1 MNDSKDILDYSKDKY
16 NIDKNE
22 DLKDENKIIQS
33 KEQSPSPRDKNDK
46 KEDNNFILQYSPR
59 TEYSVKLEEEEEMYS
74 ELKQNF
80 DPITIKIIKKH
91 FKERLGALKKEEMVA
106 ILKNHLLGFLPDHP
120 EREKIMVRLLS
131 RLFGDIDL
139 NDNGDL
145 EWNEFTNYII
155 HLGGSGDKSKSNV
168 AYRLKF
174 YSKSER
180 NINNSELSDQV
191 VYAFYIEKHNVLG
204 VVEENRSVIK
214 FFDGKTCKRLKT
226 SIDLK
231 DIQQSVDLVEFS
243 KLNEKANRNLLKE
256 VEDKKIK
263 QGILERGRANLFAPL
278 KNFSGGKTLRG
289 VRRTG
294 LAAENKDGQVLL
306 KFRKKHR
313 EEQKGII
320 ENFQILDKF
329 EVNIRNQNKK
339 LSVLCTCF
347 IPEYDLLMISS
358 TNNTITA
365 WKYTRTEI
373 KNVNVTSE
381 YLLSKDELKIAI
393 LMANSPQ
400 VTMVWEP
407 QQKCL
412 FTGQKDGK
420 ILKWELTN
428 PNPLYDDTLNITT
441 VTEKLGK
448 FNLNKK
454 DNVNKEETKKL
465 LQQLKEKSTR
475 FKDNLTNP
483 FLIDEKNK
491 NYAVSCLLILKK
503 LQLLASSYYNGYVIL
518 WDTILKEYRKCYF
531 DQTTGIYSM
540 AYDSIRNLLFTCG
553 FNHDIYVYDPYI
565 DGASIYKLSGH
576 TCSINSID
584 TNEKESELISL
595 DILGNIKV
603 WDTSGLINFQTL
615 KLNEEVEDTVKKSHQ
630 ENNTKKKKLSSS
642 IRMVYL
648 RKLKKIFIYGS
659 KVLFFE
665 TDRSNCP
672 ELADDQVIC
681 SCYYDK
687 TTKNLLS
694 FCLKKIKFWN
704 LLTGKVTQIY
714 DDPMGAEMTAIAV
727 DKPCKRAY
735 MGDNTGK
742 LKNINLKNGTLLKD
756 LESHN
761 TEIKFL
767 IHSMELNLIATCS
780 IDNIIKIHDD
790 HELLESE
797 VIKELKIPDFNVRA
811 LCLINRFSRLGIG
824 LSNGVVKFYDIEHFH
839 FDSDLESDS
848 SQFTDEV
855 SAIDQIEE
863 IELVLCCYSSGLCKF
878 IVTPPST
885 AKFNSIYQFNNSP
898 KKTPISISC
907 LEFDTNLHHVF
918 IGDMLGNINCYDIS
932 IIYDIMEDIKT
943 KEEGRNF
950 ENEPIITKENIH
962 LFNDLNI
969 KHLWSVEAH
978 KESIRHMHYIDIQP
992 RIIITTSHDLRIKI
1006 FGADDGKYKDEFK
1019 QIANRIKPVPIGIK
1033 YFLLDPFG
1041 EEDTTGEPY
1050 FFTRKDIANFSP
1062 SQNQDTGNNQQIGEV
1077 AKKITEYNAKE
1088 KLWLACR
1095 NTNLPENMSNDWK
1108 LDIDIQKLQ
1117 EKEEEEYLE
1126 MLETVAEIEKITN
1139 ATELILQTRSIYSEA
1154 YRPKYI
1160 EEMNDIEKIKELSQ
1174 VIQDRLRNV
1183 KLAVSKANLNQ
1194 SKMIDLTKKKNENKN
1209 KENSGLGN
1217 GLALNKKKLAG
1228 RLAPITLNKSKSVN
1242 DIFSNKNISNRN
1254 SFKNDNNTNKRD
1266 NTTNNNTSVAGD
1278 NNVSKSN
1285 ILNNNNTNKQLEL
1298 TQQENEQ
1305 NKTNINDITNISG
1318 LKKNLLPKKNEK
1330 LALPEIKSRYAMNRV
1345 KLITPGDMFNKLQGD
1360 FDQGFKELFTP
1371 IKILLK
1377 KTKAPKKQILK
1388 SRSTI
1393 ILPGFNNKKS
1403 LDLEEEQ
1410 EKIKNEKIQHK
1421 KNISILEKYLKQI
1434 EQNVV

>member
-1 MNDSKDILDYSKDKY
+1 MNDSRYNLDLSKDKI
-16 NIDKNE
+16 NLNKNE
-22 DLKDENKIIQS
+22 DLRDDNKANHIKD
-33 KEQSPSPRDKNDK
+33 QSPSSPDKNDK
-46 KEDNNFILQYSPR
+46 KKNNNFILQYSPR

-174 YSKSER
+174 YSKSEK
-180 NINNSELSDQV
+180 NINISELGEQV
-191 VYAFYIEKHNVLG
+191 NYAFYIEKYNVLG
-204 VVEENRSVIK
+204 IVEENKSMVK

-243 KLNEKANRNLLKE
+243 KLNEKANRNIIKE
-256 VEDKKIK
+256 EENKKMK
-263 QGILERGRANLFAPL
+263 QGIIE
-278 KNFSGGKTLRG
+278 KNKSNIFSPGKSILVGGKTLREG
-289 VRRTG
+289 RRTG
-294 LAAENKDGQVLL
+294 LVIDTKDGQTLV
-306 KFRKKHR
+306 KFRKRRR
-313 EEQKGII
+313 EEKKGII
-320 ENFQILDKF
+320 ENFQVLDKF
-329 EVNIRNQNKK
+329 DVNIHNQNKK

-347 IPEYDLLMISS
+347 IPEFDLLMISS

-365 WKYTRTEI
+365 WKYSRTEI

-381 YLLSKDELKIAI
+381 YKLSKDELKIAI
-393 LMANSPQ
+393 LMASSPQ
-400 VTMVWEP
+400 ITIVWES
-407 QQKCL
+407 QLKCL

-420 ILKWELTN
+420 ILKWELTSSN
-428 PNPLYDDTLNITT
+428 PVFDDTLNITT
-441 VTEKLGK
+441 VIDKLGK
-448 FNLNKK
+448 LNLNKK
-454 DNVNKEETKKL
+454 DNGNKEETKKL
-465 LQQLKEKSTR
+465 YQQLKEKSSR
-475 FKDNLTNP
+475 YKDNLNNP
-483 FLIDEKNK
+483 FLMDDKNK
-491 NYAVSCLLILKK
+491 NYSVSCLLILKK
-503 LQLLASSYYNGYVIL
+503 LQLLAASYFNGYIIL
-518 WDTILKEYRKCYF
+518 WDTLLKEYRKCYF
-531 DQTTGIYSM
+531 DQNTGIYSM

-576 TCSINSID
+576 SCSINSVD

-615 KLNEEVEDTVKKSHQ
+615 KVNEEMEDNVKKVHQ

-642 IRMVYL
+642 LRMVYL
-648 RKLKKIFIYGS
+648 RKLKKIFIYGN

-672 ELADDQVIC
+672 DLADDQVIC

-704 LLTGKVTQIY
+704 LLTGKVKQIY

-735 MGDNTGK
+735 LGDNTGK

-756 LESHN
+756 LEPHN

-780 IDNIIKIHDD
+780 IDNVIKIHDD

-855 SAIDQIEE
+855 SAIDQIED

-885 AKFNSIYQFNNSP
+885 AKFNQIYQFSNSP
-898 KKTPISISC
+898 KGTPISISC
-907 LEFDTNLHHVF
+907 LEFDTELHHVF

-932 IIYDIMEDIKT
+932 MIYDIMEDITT

-969 KHLWSVEAH
+969 KNLWSVEAH
-978 KESIRHMHYIDIQP
+978 KESIKHMHYIDIQP

-1041 EEDTTGEPY
+1041 EEEASGEPFY
-1050 FFTRKDIANFSP
+1050 FKRKDIINFNP
-1062 SQNQDTGNNQQIGEV
+1062 SQNQDSGGNQQIAEV

-1108 LDIDIQKLQ
+1108 LDIDIQKVQ
-1117 EKEEEEYLE
+1117 EKEEEEYLK
-1126 MLETVAEIEKITN
+1126 MLEVVAKIEKITN
-1139 ATELILQTRSIYSEA
+1139 ATELILQNRSIYSEA

-1174 VIQDRLRNV
+1174 TIQDRLRNV

-1194 SKMIDLTKKKNENKN
+1194 SKMIDLTKKKNENKSKDN
-1209 KENSGLGN
+1209 NSTIKNNLGLSQRKFGVK
-1217 GLALNKKKLAG
+1217 LN
-1228 RLAPITLNKSKSVN
+1228 PISLSKSKSLA
-1242 DIFSNKNISNRN
+1242 DINSNRN
-1254 SFKNDNNTNKRD
+1254 SIQKESTIKKDKDNIS
-1266 NTTNNNTSVAGD
+1266 NNNTSILGD
-1278 NNVSKSN
+1278 NNINKSH
-1285 ILNNNNTNKQLEL
+1285 LNNKKSEIIQP
-1298 TQQENEQ
+1298 ENEQ
-1305 NKTNINDITNISG
+1305 FKLNPNDITNISG
-1318 LKKNLLPKKNEK
+1318 LKKNLLPKKYEK
-1330 LALPEIKSRYAMNRV
+1330 PLLPEIKSRYAMNKI
-1345 KLITPGDMFNKLQGD
+1345 KLVTPGDMFNKLQGD
-1360 FDQGFKELFTP
+1360 FDQGFKELFSP
-1371 IKILLK
+1371 LKLLFK
-1377 KTKAPKKQILK
+1377 KTKEPKKQILR
-1388 SRSTI
+1388 SRSTLV
-1393 ILPGFNNKKS
+1393 LPGFSNKKVI
-1403 LDLEEEQ
+1403 DYEEEQ
-1410 EKIKNEKIQHK
+1410 EKARNEKIQHK
-1421 KNISILEKYLKQI
+1421 KNISTLEKYLRQL
-1434 EQNVV
+1434 EQFSS

>member
-1 MNDSKDILDYSKDKY
+1 MDDSKSSNSDSSKDKE
-16 NIDKNE
+16 NKEDIKTSKKNVVR
-22 DLKDENKIIQS
+22 DQSPPQKDE
-33 KEQSPSPRDKNDK
+33 EK
-46 KEDNNFILQYSPR
+46 KEENNFILQYSPR

-80 DPITIKIIKKH
+80 VPITIKIIKKH

-120 EREKIMVRLLS
+120 DREKIMVRLLS

-180 NINNSELSDQV
+180 NINPLELSDQV

-204 VVEENRSVIK
+204 TVEENKSVVK

-243 KLNEKANRNLLKE
+243 KLNEKANRNLIKE
-256 VEDKKIK
+256 EEDKKIK
-263 QGILERGRANLFAPL
+263 QNMLERGRSNLFGSTKSFEP
-278 KNFSGGKTLRG
+278 GVKTLRTG
-289 VRRTG
+289 GRRSG
-294 LAAENKDGQVLL
+294 LAPNKKDGQVLM

-320 ENFQILDKF
+320 DNFQILDKF
-329 EVNIRNQNKK
+329 DVNIRNQNKK

-373 KNVNVTSE
+373 KNVNVTTE
-381 YLLSKDELKIAI
+381 YRLSKDELKIAI
-393 LMANSPQ
+393 LIANSPQ
-400 VTMVWEP
+400 CTMVWEP
-407 QQKCL
+407 QQRCL

-420 ILKWELTN
+420 ILKWDLTN
-428 PNPLYDDTLNITT
+428 PNPLYDDTLNITS
-441 VTEKLGK
+441 VIDKIGKL
-448 FNLNKK
+448 NMNKK
-454 DNVNKEETKKL
+454 DNSNKEETKKL

-475 FKDNLTNP
+475 FKDTLTNP

-491 NYAVSCLLILKK
+491 NLTVSCLLILKK
-503 LQLLASSYYNGYVIL
+503 LQLLAASYYNGYVIL

-531 DQTTGIYSM
+531 DQNTGIYSM

-576 TCSINSID
+576 SCSINSID
-584 TNEKESELISL
+584 TNEKESELITL
-595 DILGNIKV
+595 DILGNIKI

-615 KLNEEVEDTVKKSHQ
+615 KINEEVEETGKKTHQ

-642 IRMVYL
+642 LRMVYL

-659 KVLFFE
+659 KLLFFE
-665 TDRSNCP
+665 TDRSNSP
-672 ELADDQVIC
+672 DLADDQVIC

-704 LLTGKVTQIY
+704 LLTGKVRQIY

-742 LKNINLKNGTLLKD
+742 LKNINLKNGTLLKE
-756 LESHN
+756 LEPHN

-780 IDNIIKIHDD
+780 IDNVIKIHDD

-839 FDSDLESDS
+839 YDSDLESDS

-885 AKFNSIYQFNNSP
+885 AKFNTIYEFNNS
-898 KKTPISISC
+898 KKGFPISISC

-932 IIYDIMEDIKT
+932 SIYEIMEEITT

-950 ENEPIITKENIH
+950 ENETIITKENIH
-962 LFNDLNI
+962 LFNDLSI
-969 KHLWSVEAH
+969 KHLWAVEAH
-978 KESIRHMHYIDIQP
+978 KESIRHIHYIDITP

-1006 FGADDGKYKDEFK
+1006 FCADDGKYKDEFK

-1041 EEDTTGEPY
+1041 EDDITGEPLY
-1050 FFTRKDIANFSP
+1050 FVRKDILNFNP
-1062 SQNQDTGNNQQIGEV
+1062 SQNQDGGNNQQIAEV

-1108 LDIDIQKLQ
+1108 LDIDIEKMQ
-1117 EKEEEEYLE
+1117 EKEEEEYQE
-1126 MLETVAEIEKITN
+1126 MLEEVAEIEKITN
-1139 ATELILQTRSIYSEA
+1139 ATELILQSRSIYSEA

-1160 EEMNDIEKIKELSQ
+1160 EELNDIEKIKELSQ

-1194 SKMIDLTKKKNENKN
+1194 SKMVDLTKKKKETTKN
-1209 KENSGLGN
+1209 TTDKNNNNASS
-1217 GLALNKKKLAG
+1217 LANKKKFG
-1228 RLAPITLNKSKSVN
+1228 GKLAPIVLNKSKSAV
-1242 DIFSNKNISNRN
+1242 DVFT
-1254 SFKNDNNTNKRD
+1254 NNTKKD
-1266 NTTNNNTSVAGD
+1266 NTTINNTSVGNEN

-1285 ILNNNNTNKQLEL
+1285 INNANTINQQLQQTQQQQI
-1298 TQQENEQ
+1298 TQQENDQ

-1318 LKKNLLPKKNEK
+1318 LKKNLLPKKFEK
-1330 LALPEIKSRYAMNRV
+1330 HFLPEIKSRYAISKV
-1345 KLITPGDMFNKLQGD
+1345 KLVTPGDMFNKLQGD
-1360 FDQGFKELFTP
+1360 FAQGFKELFMP
-1371 IKILLK
+1371 IKILFK
-1377 KTKAPKKQILK
+1377 KTKEPKKQILR
-1388 SRSTI
+1388 SRSTV
-1393 ILPGFNNKKS
+1393 ILPGFNNKKPM
-1403 LDLEEEQ
+1403 DIEEEQ
-1410 EKIKNEKIQHK
+1410 EKMRIERMQHK
-1421 KNISILEKYLKQI
+1421 KNITILEKYLRQL
-1434 EQNVV
+1434 EQNAS

>member
-1 MNDSKDILDYSKDKY
+1 MNDSRYNLDLSKDKI
-16 NIDKNE
+16 NLNKNE
-22 DLKDENKIIQS
+22 DLKDDNKANHI
-33 KEQSPSPRDKNDK
+33 KDQSPSSPDKNDK
-46 KEDNNFILQYSPR
+46 KKNNNFILQYSPR

-174 YSKSER
+174 YSKSEK
-180 NINNSELSDQV
+180 NINISDLGEQV
-191 VYAFYIEKHNVLG
+191 NYAFYIEKYNVLG
-204 VVEENRSVIK
+204 IVEENKSMVK

-243 KLNEKANRNLLKE
+243 KLNEKANRNIIKE
-256 VEDKKIK
+256 EENKKMK
-263 QGILERGRANLFAPL
+263 QGIIE
-278 KNFSGGKTLRG
+278 KNKSNIFSPGKSILVGGKTLREG
-289 VRRTG
+289 RRTG
-294 LAAENKDGQVLL
+294 LVIDTKDGQTLV
-306 KFRKKHR
+306 KFRKRRR
-313 EEQKGII
+313 EEKKGII
-320 ENFQILDKF
+320 ENFQVLDKF
-329 EVNIRNQNKK
+329 DVNIHNQNKK

-347 IPEYDLLMISS
+347 IPEFDLLMISS

-365 WKYTRTEI
+365 WKYSRTEI

-381 YLLSKDELKIAI
+381 YKLSKDELKIAI
-393 LMANSPQ
+393 LMASSPQ
-400 VTMVWEP
+400 ITMVWES
-407 QQKCL
+407 QLKCL

-420 ILKWELTN
+420 ILKWELTSSN
-428 PNPLYDDTLNITT
+428 PVFDDTLNITT
-441 VTEKLGK
+441 VIDKLGK
-448 FNLNKK
+448 LNLNKK
-454 DNVNKEETKKL
+454 DNGNKEETKKL
-465 LQQLKEKSTR
+465 YQQLKEKSSR
-475 FKDNLTNP
+475 YKDNLNNP
-483 FLIDEKNK
+483 FLMDDKNK
-491 NYAVSCLLILKK
+491 NYSVSCLLILKK
-503 LQLLASSYYNGYVIL
+503 LQLLAASYFNGYIIL
-518 WDTILKEYRKCYF
+518 WDTLLKEYRKCYF
-531 DQTTGIYSM
+531 DQNTGIYSM

-576 TCSINSID
+576 SCSINSVD

-615 KLNEEVEDTVKKSHQ
+615 KVNEEMEDNVKKVHQ

-642 IRMVYL
+642 LRMVYL
-648 RKLKKIFIYGS
+648 RKLKKIFIYGN

-672 ELADDQVIC
+672 DLADDQVIC

-704 LLTGKVTQIY
+704 LLTGKVKQIY

-735 MGDNTGK
+735 LGDNTGK

-756 LESHN
+756 LEQHN

-780 IDNIIKIHDD
+780 IDNVIKIHDD

-855 SAIDQIEE
+855 SAIDQIED

-885 AKFNSIYQFNNSP
+885 AKFNQIYQFSNSP
-898 KKTPISISC
+898 KGTPISISC
-907 LEFDTNLHHVF
+907 LEFDTELHHVF

-932 IIYDIMEDIKT
+932 MIYDIMEDITT

-969 KHLWSVEAH
+969 KNLWSVEAH
-978 KESIRHMHYIDIQP
+978 KESIKHMHYIDIQP

-1041 EEDTTGEPY
+1041 EEEASGEPFY
-1050 FFTRKDIANFSP
+1050 FKRKDIINFNP
-1062 SQNQDTGNNQQIGEV
+1062 SQNQDSGGNQQIAEV

-1108 LDIDIQKLQ
+1108 LDIDIQKVQ
-1117 EKEEEEYLE
+1117 EKEEEEYLK
-1126 MLETVAEIEKITN
+1126 MLEVVAKIEKITN
-1139 ATELILQTRSIYSEA
+1139 ATELILQNRSIYSEA

-1174 VIQDRLRNV
+1174 TIQDRLRNV

-1194 SKMIDLTKKKNENKN
+1194 SKMIDLTKKKNENKSKDN
-1209 KENSGLGN
+1209 NSTIKNNLGLSQRKFGVK
-1217 GLALNKKKLAG
+1217 LN
-1228 RLAPITLNKSKSVN
+1228 PISLSKSKSLA
-1242 DIFSNKNISNRN
+1242 DINSNRN
-1254 SFKNDNNTNKRD
+1254 SIQKESTIKKDKDNIS
-1266 NTTNNNTSVAGD
+1266 NNNTSVLGD
-1278 NNVSKSN
+1278 NNINKSH
-1285 ILNNNNTNKQLEL
+1285 LNNKKSEIIQP
-1298 TQQENEQ
+1298 ENEQ
-1305 NKTNINDITNISG
+1305 FKLNPNDITNISG
-1318 LKKNLLPKKNEK
+1318 LKKNLLPKKYEK
-1330 LALPEIKSRYAMNRV
+1330 PLLPEIKSRYAMNKI
-1345 KLITPGDMFNKLQGD
+1345 KLVTPGDMFNKLQGD
-1360 FDQGFKELFTP
+1360 FDQGFKELFSP
-1371 IKILLK
+1371 LKLLFK
-1377 KTKAPKKQILK
+1377 KTKEPKKQILR
-1388 SRSTI
+1388 SRSTLV
-1393 ILPGFNNKKS
+1393 LPGFSNKKVI
-1403 LDLEEEQ
+1403 DYEEEQ
-1410 EKIKNEKIQHK
+1410 EKARNEKIQHK
-1421 KNISILEKYLKQI
+1421 KNISTLEKYLRQL
-1434 EQNVV
+1434 EQFSS

>member
-1 MNDSKDILDYSKDKY
+1 MNDSRYNLDLSKDKI
-16 NIDKNE
+16 NLNKNE
-22 DLKDENKIIQS
+22 DLKDDNKANHI
-33 KEQSPSPRDKNDK
+33 KDQSPSSPDKNDK
-46 KEDNNFILQYSPR
+46 KKNNNFILQYSPR

-174 YSKSER
+174 YSKSEK
-180 NINNSELSDQV
+180 NINISELGEQV
-191 VYAFYIEKHNVLG
+191 NYAFYIEKYNVLG
-204 VVEENRSVIK
+204 IVEENKSMVK

-243 KLNEKANRNLLKE
+243 KLNEKANRNIIKE
-256 VEDKKIK
+256 EENKKMK
-263 QGILERGRANLFAPL
+263 QGIIE
-278 KNFSGGKTLRG
+278 KNKSNIFSPGKSILVGGKTLREG
-289 VRRTG
+289 RRTG
-294 LAAENKDGQVLL
+294 LVIDTKDGQTLV
-306 KFRKKHR
+306 KFRKRRR
-313 EEQKGII
+313 EEKKGII
-320 ENFQILDKF
+320 ENFQVLDKF
-329 EVNIRNQNKK
+329 DVNIHNQNKK

-347 IPEYDLLMISS
+347 IPEFDLLMISS

-365 WKYTRTEI
+365 WKYSRTEI

-381 YLLSKDELKIAI
+381 YKLSKDELKIAI
-393 LMANSPQ
+393 LMASSPQ
-400 VTMVWEP
+400 ITMVWES
-407 QQKCL
+407 QLKCL

-420 ILKWELTN
+420 ILKWELTSSN
-428 PNPLYDDTLNITT
+428 PVFDDTLNITT
-441 VTEKLGK
+441 VIDKLGK
-448 FNLNKK
+448 LNLNKK
-454 DNVNKEETKKL
+454 DNGNKEETKKL
-465 LQQLKEKSTR
+465 YQQLKEKSSR
-475 FKDNLTNP
+475 YKDNLNNP
-483 FLIDEKNK
+483 FLMDDKNK
-491 NYAVSCLLILKK
+491 NYSVSCLLILKK
-503 LQLLASSYYNGYVIL
+503 LQLLAASYFNGYIIL
-518 WDTILKEYRKCYF
+518 WDTLLKEYRKCYF
-531 DQTTGIYSM
+531 DQNTGIYSM

-576 TCSINSID
+576 SCSINSVD

-615 KLNEEVEDTVKKSHQ
+615 KVNEEMEDNVKKVHQ

-642 IRMVYL
+642 LRMVYL
-648 RKLKKIFIYGS
+648 RKLKKIFIYGN

-672 ELADDQVIC
+672 DLADDQVIC

-704 LLTGKVTQIY
+704 LLTGKVKQIY

-735 MGDNTGK
+735 LGDNTGK

-756 LESHN
+756 LEPHN

-780 IDNIIKIHDD
+780 IDNVIKIHDD

-855 SAIDQIEE
+855 SAIDQIED

-885 AKFNSIYQFNNSP
+885 AKFNQIYQFSNSP
-898 KKTPISISC
+898 KGTPISISC
-907 LEFDTNLHHVF
+907 LEFDTELHHVF

-932 IIYDIMEDIKT
+932 MIYDIMEDITT

-969 KHLWSVEAH
+969 KNLWSVEAH
-978 KESIRHMHYIDIQP
+978 KESIKHMHYIDIQP

-1041 EEDTTGEPY
+1041 EEEASGEAFY
-1050 FFTRKDIANFSP
+1050 FKRKDIINFNP
-1062 SQNQDTGNNQQIGEV
+1062 SQNQDSGGNQQIAEV

-1108 LDIDIQKLQ
+1108 LDIDIQKVQ
-1117 EKEEEEYLE
+1117 EKEEEEYLK
-1126 MLETVAEIEKITN
+1126 MLEVVAKIEKITN
-1139 ATELILQTRSIYSEA
+1139 ATELILQNRSIYSEA

-1174 VIQDRLRNV
+1174 TIQDRLRNV

-1194 SKMIDLTKKKNENKN
+1194 SKMIDLTKKKNENKSKDN
-1209 KENSGLGN
+1209 NSTIKNNLGLSQRKFGVK
-1217 GLALNKKKLAG
+1217 LN
-1228 RLAPITLNKSKSVN
+1228 PISLSKSKSLA
-1242 DIFSNKNISNRN
+1242 DINSNRN
-1254 SFKNDNNTNKRD
+1254 SIKKESTIKKDKDNIS
-1266 NTTNNNTSVAGD
+1266 NNNTSILGD
-1278 NNVSKSN
+1278 NNINKSN
-1285 ILNNNNTNKQLEL
+1285 LNNKKSEIIQP
-1298 TQQENEQ
+1298 ENEQ
-1305 NKTNINDITNISG
+1305 FKLNPNDITNISG
-1318 LKKNLLPKKNEK
+1318 LKKNLLPKKYEK
-1330 LALPEIKSRYAMNRV
+1330 PLLPEIKSRYAMNKI
-1345 KLITPGDMFNKLQGD
+1345 KLVTPGDMFNKLQGD
-1360 FDQGFKELFTP
+1360 FDQGFKELFSP
-1371 IKILLK
+1371 LKLLFK
-1377 KTKAPKKQILK
+1377 KKKKKKKQILR
-1388 SRSTI
+1388 SRSTLV
-1393 ILPGFNNKKS
+1393 LPGFSNKKVI
-1403 LDLEEEQ
+1403 DYEEEQ
-1410 EKIKNEKIQHK
+1410 EKARNEKIQHK
-1421 KNISILEKYLKQI
+1421 KIFLLWRNI
-1434 EQNVV
+1434 

>member
-1 MNDSKDILDYSKDKY
+1 MNDSRFNSDLSKDKI
-16 NIDKNE
+16 NLNKNE
-22 DLKDENKIIQS
+22 DLRDDNKTNHIKDQFPS
-33 KEQSPSPRDKNDK
+33 SPDKNDK
-46 KEDNNFILQYSPR
+46 KNFILQYSPR

-174 YSKSER
+174 YSKSEK
-180 NINNSELSDQV
+180 NINISELGEQV
-191 VYAFYIEKHNVLG
+191 IYAFYIEKYNVLG
-204 VVEENRSVIK
+204 IVEENKSMVK

-243 KLNEKANRNLLKE
+243 KLNEKANRNIIKE
-256 VEDKKIK
+256 EEDKKIK
-263 QGILERGRANLFAPL
+263 QGIIEKSKSNI
-278 KNFSGGKTLRG
+278 FSPTKSILVGGKTLRG
-289 VRRTG
+289 GRRTG
-294 LAAENKDGQVLL
+294 LVIDNKDGQTLV
-306 KFRKKHR
+306 KFRKKR
-313 EEQKGII
+313 KEEKKGII
-320 ENFQILDKF
+320 ENFQILDKYDI
-329 EVNIRNQNKK
+329 NIHNQNKK

-365 WKYTRTEI
+365 WKYSRTEI

-381 YLLSKDELKIAI
+381 YRLSKDELKIAI
-393 LMANSPQ
+393 LMASSPQ
-400 VTMVWEP
+400 ITMVWES
-407 QQKCL
+407 QLKCL

-420 ILKWELTN
+420 ILKWELTSSN
-428 PNPLYDDTLNITT
+428 PIFDDTLNITT
-441 VTEKLGK
+441 VIDKLGK
-448 FNLNKK
+448 SNLNKK
-454 DNVNKEETKKL
+454 DNGNKEETKKL
-465 LQQLKEKSTR
+465 YQQLKEKSSR
-475 FKDNLTNP
+475 YKDNLTNP
-483 FLIDEKNK
+483 FLMDDKNK
-491 NYAVSCLLILKK
+491 NYTVSCLLILKK
-503 LQLLASSYYNGYVIL
+503 LQLLAASYFNGYIIL
-518 WDTILKEYRKCYF
+518 WDPLLKEYRKCYF
-531 DQTTGIYSM
+531 DQNTGIYSM

-576 TCSINSID
+576 SCSINSLD

-615 KLNEEVEDTVKKSHQ
+615 KVNEEVEDNVKKMHQ

-642 IRMVYL
+642 LRMVYL
-648 RKLKKIFIYGS
+648 RKLKKIFIYGN

-672 ELADDQVIC
+672 DLADDQVIC

-704 LLTGKVTQIY
+704 LLTGKVKQIY
-714 DDPMGAEMTAIAV
+714 DDPMGTEMTAIAV

-735 MGDNTGK
+735 LGDNTGK

-756 LESHN
+756 LEPHN

-780 IDNIIKIHDD
+780 IDNVIKIHDD

-898 KKTPISISC
+898 KGTPISISC
-907 LEFDTNLHHVF
+907 LEFDTELHHVF

-932 IIYDIMEDIKT
+932 MIYDIMEDITT

-969 KHLWSVEAH
+969 KNLWSVEAH
-978 KESIRHMHYIDIQP
+978 KESIKHMHYINIQP

-1019 QIANRIKPVPIGIK
+1019 QIANRIKPVPVGIK
-1033 YFLLDPFG
+1033 YYLLDPFG
-1041 EEDTTGEPY
+1041 EEEASGEPFY
-1050 FFTRKDIANFSP
+1050 FKRKDIINFNP
-1062 SQNQDTGNNQQIGEV
+1062 SQNQDSGSNQQIAEV

-1108 LDIDIQKLQ
+1108 LDINIEKVQ
-1117 EKEEEEYLE
+1117 EKEEEEYLK
-1126 MLETVAEIEKITN
+1126 MLEVVAKIEKITN
-1139 ATELILQTRSIYSEA
+1139 ATELILQNRSIYSEA

-1174 VIQDRLRNV
+1174 TIQDRLRNV

-1209 KENSGLGN
+1209 RDNSSIKNSYGLSQRKLGIK
-1217 GLALNKKKLAG
+1217 LN
-1228 RLAPITLNKSKSVN
+1228 PINLSKSKSLV
-1242 DIFSNKNISNRN
+1242 DINSNRN
-1254 SFKNDNNTNKRD
+1254 SIQKESTIKKDKENTS
-1266 NTTNNNTSVAGD
+1266 NNNTSILGD
-1278 NNVSKSN
+1278 NNINKSG
-1285 ILNNNNTNKQLEL
+1285 LNNKKSETI
-1298 TQQENEQ
+1298 QQDNEQ
-1305 NKTNINDITNISG
+1305 LKLSPNDVTNISG
-1318 LKKNLLPKKNEK
+1318 LKKNLLPKKYEK
-1330 LALPEIKSRYAMNRV
+1330 PLLPEIKSRYAMSKI

-1360 FDQGFKELFTP
+1360 FDQGFKELFSP
-1371 IKILLK
+1371 LKLLFK
-1377 KTKAPKKQILK
+1377 KTKEPKKQILR

-1393 ILPGFNNKKS
+1393 VLPGFSNKKVI
-1403 LDLEEEQ
+1403 DYEEEQ
-1410 EKIKNEKIQHK
+1410 EKARNEKIQHK
-1421 KNISILEKYLKQI
+1421 KNISTLEKYLRQL
-1434 EQNVV
+1434 EQYSS

>member
-1 MNDSKDILDYSKDKY
+1 MNDSRYNSDLSKDKI
-16 NIDKNE
+16 NLNKNE
-22 DLKDENKIIQS
+22 DLKDENKINHI
-33 KEQSPSPRDKNDK
+33 KDQSPSSPDKNDK
-46 KEDNNFILQYSPR
+46 KKNNNFILQYSPR

-174 YSKSER
+174 YSKSEK
-180 NINNSELSDQV
+180 NINISELGEQV
-191 VYAFYIEKHNVLG
+191 IYAFYIEKYNVLG
-204 VVEENRSVIK
+204 IVEENKSMVK

-243 KLNEKANRNLLKE
+243 KLNEKANRNIIKE
-256 VEDKKIK
+256 EEDKKIK
-263 QGILERGRANLFAPL
+263 QGIIE
-278 KNFSGGKTLRG
+278 KNNSNMFSPGKSILVGGKTLRG
-289 VRRTG
+289 ARRTG
-294 LAAENKDGQVLL
+294 LVIDTKDGQTLV
-306 KFRKKHR
+306 KFRKKRR
-313 EEQKGII
+313 EEKKGII
-320 ENFQILDKF
+320 ENFQVLDKF
-329 EVNIRNQNKK
+329 DINIHNQNKK

-365 WKYTRTEI
+365 WKYSRTEI

-381 YLLSKDELKIAI
+381 YKLSKDELKIAI
-393 LMANSPQ
+393 LMASSPQ
-400 VTMVWEP
+400 ITMVWES

-420 ILKWELTN
+420 ILKWELTSSN
-428 PNPLYDDTLNITT
+428 PVFDDTLNITT
-441 VTEKLGK
+441 VIDKLGK
-448 FNLNKK
+448 LNLNKK
-454 DNVNKEETKKL
+454 DNGNKEETKKL
-465 LQQLKEKSTR
+465 YQQLKEKSSR
-475 FKDNLTNP
+475 YKDNLTNP
-483 FLIDEKNK
+483 FLMDDKNK
-491 NYAVSCLLILKK
+491 NYSVSCLLILKK
-503 LQLLASSYYNGYVIL
+503 LQLLAASYFNGYIIL
-518 WDTILKEYRKCYF
+518 WDTLLKEYRKCYF
-531 DQTTGIYSM
+531 DQNTGIYSM

-565 DGASIYKLSGH
+565 DGTSIYKLSGH
-576 TCSINSID
+576 SCSINSVD

-615 KLNEEVEDTVKKSHQ
+615 KVNEEMEDNVKKVHQ

-642 IRMVYL
+642 LRMVYL
-648 RKLKKIFIYGS
+648 RKLKKIFIYGN

-672 ELADDQVIC
+672 DLADDQVIC

-704 LLTGKVTQIY
+704 LLTGKVKQIY

-735 MGDNTGK
+735 LGDNTGK

-756 LESHN
+756 LEPHN

-780 IDNIIKIHDD
+780 IDNVIKIHDD

-855 SAIDQIEE
+855 SAIDQIED

-885 AKFNSIYQFNNSP
+885 AKFNQIYQFSNSP
-898 KKTPISISC
+898 KGTPISISC
-907 LEFDTNLHHVF
+907 LEFDTELHHVF

-932 IIYDIMEDIKT
+932 MIYDIMEDITT

-950 ENEPIITKENIH
+950 ENEPIITKENIR
-962 LFNDLNI
+962 LFNDLSI
-969 KHLWSVEAH
+969 KNLWSVEAH
-978 KESIRHMHYIDIQP
+978 KESIKHIHYIDIQP

-1019 QIANRIKPVPIGIK
+1019 QIANRIKPVPVGIK
-1033 YFLLDPFG
+1033 YYLLDPFG
-1041 EEDTTGEPY
+1041 EEEASGEPFY
-1050 FFTRKDIANFSP
+1050 FKRKDITNFSP
-1062 SQNQDTGNNQQIGEV
+1062 SQNQDSGSNQQIAEV

-1108 LDIDIQKLQ
+1108 LDIDIQKVQ

-1126 MLETVAEIEKITN
+1126 MLEVVAKIEKITN
-1139 ATELILQTRSIYSEA
+1139 ATELILQNRSIYSEA

-1174 VIQDRLRNV
+1174 TIQDRLRNV

-1194 SKMIDLTKKKNENKN
+1194 SKMIDLTKKKNENKS
-1209 KENSGLGN
+1209 KDYNSSIKNNLGLSQRKLGVK
-1217 GLALNKKKLAG
+1217 LN
-1228 RLAPITLNKSKSVN
+1228 PINLSKSKSLV
-1242 DIFSNKNISNRN
+1242 DINSKRN
-1254 SFKNDNNTNKRD
+1254 SIQKD
-1266 NTTNNNTSVAGD
+1266 NTIKKDKENTSNNNTSVLGD
-1278 NNVSKSN
+1278 NNINKSN
-1285 ILNNNNTNKQLEL
+1285 LNNKKSEIIQP
-1298 TQQENEQ
+1298 ENEQ
-1305 NKTNINDITNISG
+1305 LKLNPNDITNISG

-1330 LALPEIKSRYAMNRV
+1330 PLLPEIKSRYAMNKI
-1345 KLITPGDMFNKLQGD
+1345 KLVTPGDMFNKLQGD
-1360 FDQGFKELFTP
+1360 FDQGFKELFSP
-1371 IKILLK
+1371 LKLLFK
-1377 KTKAPKKQILK
+1377 KTKEPKKQILR

-1393 ILPGFNNKKS
+1393 VLPGFSNKKVI
-1403 LDLEEEQ
+1403 DYEEEQ
-1410 EKIKNEKIQHK
+1410 EKAKNEKIQHK
-1421 KNISILEKYLKQI
+1421 KNISTLEKYLRQL
-1434 EQNVV
+1434 EQYSS

>member
-1 MNDSKDILDYSKDKY
+1 MNDSRYNLDLSKDKI
-16 NIDKNE
+16 NLNKNE
-22 DLKDENKIIQS
+22 DLKDDNKANHI
-33 KEQSPSPRDKNDK
+33 KDQSPSSPDKNDK
-46 KEDNNFILQYSPR
+46 KKNNNFILQYSPR

-174 YSKSER
+174 YSKSEK
-180 NINNSELSDQV
+180 NINISELGEQV
-191 VYAFYIEKHNVLG
+191 NYAFYIEKYNVLG
-204 VVEENRSVIK
+204 IVEENKSMVK

-243 KLNEKANRNLLKE
+243 KLNEKANRNIIKE
-256 VEDKKIK
+256 EENKKMK
-263 QGILERGRANLFAPL
+263 QGIIE
-278 KNFSGGKTLRG
+278 KNKSNIFSPGKSILVGGKTLREG
-289 VRRTG
+289 RRTG
-294 LAAENKDGQVLL
+294 LVIDTKDGQTLV
-306 KFRKKHR
+306 KFRKRRR
-313 EEQKGII
+313 EEKKGII
-320 ENFQILDKF
+320 ENFQVLDKF
-329 EVNIRNQNKK
+329 DVNIHNQNKK

-347 IPEYDLLMISS
+347 IPEFDLLMISS

-365 WKYTRTEI
+365 WKYSRTEI

-381 YLLSKDELKIAI
+381 YKLSKDELKIAI
-393 LMANSPQ
+393 LMASSPQ
-400 VTMVWEP
+400 ITMVWES
-407 QQKCL
+407 QLKCL

-420 ILKWELTN
+420 ILKWELTSSN
-428 PNPLYDDTLNITT
+428 PVFDDTLNITT
-441 VTEKLGK
+441 VIDKLGK
-448 FNLNKK
+448 LNLNKK
-454 DNVNKEETKKL
+454 DNGNKEETKKL
-465 LQQLKEKSTR
+465 YQQLKEKSSR
-475 FKDNLTNP
+475 YKDNLNNP
-483 FLIDEKNK
+483 FLMDDKNK
-491 NYAVSCLLILKK
+491 NYSVSCLLILKK
-503 LQLLASSYYNGYVIL
+503 LQLLAASYFNGYIIL
-518 WDTILKEYRKCYF
+518 WDTLLKEYRKCYF
-531 DQTTGIYSM
+531 DQNTGIYSM

-576 TCSINSID
+576 SCSINSVD

-615 KLNEEVEDTVKKSHQ
+615 KVNEEMEDNVKKVHQ

-642 IRMVYL
+642 LRMVYL
-648 RKLKKIFIYGS
+648 RKLKKIFIYGN

-672 ELADDQVIC
+672 DLADDQVIC

-704 LLTGKVTQIY
+704 LLTGKVKQIY

-735 MGDNTGK
+735 LGDNTGK

-756 LESHN
+756 LEPHN

-780 IDNIIKIHDD
+780 IDNVIKIHDD

-855 SAIDQIEE
+855 SAIDQIED

-885 AKFNSIYQFNNSP
+885 AKFNQIYQFSNSP
-898 KKTPISISC
+898 KGTPISISC
-907 LEFDTNLHHVF
+907 LEFDTELHHVF

-932 IIYDIMEDIKT
+932 MIYDIMEDITT

-969 KHLWSVEAH
+969 KNLWSVEAH
-978 KESIRHMHYIDIQP
+978 KESIKHMHYIDIQP

-1041 EEDTTGEPY
+1041 EEEVSGEPFY
-1050 FFTRKDIANFSP
+1050 FKRKDIINFNP
-1062 SQNQDTGNNQQIGEV
+1062 SQNQDSGGNQQIAEV

-1108 LDIDIQKLQ
+1108 LDIDIQKVQ
-1117 EKEEEEYLE
+1117 EKEEEEYLK
-1126 MLETVAEIEKITN
+1126 MLEVVAKIEKITN
-1139 ATELILQTRSIYSEA
+1139 ATELILQNRSIYSEA

-1174 VIQDRLRNV
+1174 TIQDRLRNV

-1194 SKMIDLTKKKNENKN
+1194 SKMIDLTKKKNENKSKDN
-1209 KENSGLGN
+1209 NSTIKNNLGLSQRKFGVK
-1217 GLALNKKKLAG
+1217 LN
-1228 RLAPITLNKSKSVN
+1228 PISLSKSKSLA
-1242 DIFSNKNISNRN
+1242 DINSNRN
-1254 SFKNDNNTNKRD
+1254 SIKKESTIKKDKDNIS
-1266 NTTNNNTSVAGD
+1266 NNNTSILGD
-1278 NNVSKSN
+1278 NNINKSN
-1285 ILNNNNTNKQLEL
+1285 LNNKKSEIIQP
-1298 TQQENEQ
+1298 ENEQ
-1305 NKTNINDITNISG
+1305 FKLNPNDITNISG
-1318 LKKNLLPKKNEK
+1318 LKKNLLPKKYEK
-1330 LALPEIKSRYAMNRV
+1330 PLLPEIKSRYAMNKI
-1345 KLITPGDMFNKLQGD
+1345 KLVTPGDMFNKLQGD
-1360 FDQGFKELFTP
+1360 FDQGFKELFSP
-1371 IKILLK
+1371 LKLLFK
-1377 KTKAPKKQILK
+1377 KTKEPKKQILR
-1388 SRSTI
+1388 SRSTLV
-1393 ILPGFNNKKS
+1393 LPGFSNKKVI
-1403 LDLEEEQ
+1403 DYEEEQ
-1410 EKIKNEKIQHK
+1410 EKARNEKIQHK
-1421 KNISILEKYLKQI
+1421 KNISTLEKYLRQL
-1434 EQNVV
+1434 EQFSS

>member
-1 MNDSKDILDYSKDKY
+1 MDDSKSSNLDDSK
-16 NIDKNE
+16 E
-22 DLKDENKIIQS
+22 DNKDEIKES
-33 KEQSPSPRDKNDK
+33 KKNDARDQSPSPKDEDK

-106 ILKNHLLGFLPDHP
+106 ILKNHLLGFLPGHP

-174 YSKSER
+174 YSKSEK
-180 NINNSELSDQV
+180 NINPLELSEQV

-204 VVEENRSVIK
+204 VVEENKSVVK

-243 KLNEKANRNLLKE
+243 KLNEKANRNIIKE
-256 VEDKKIK
+256 EEDKKIK
-263 QGILERGRANLFAPL
+263 QNMLEKGKINLFNPI
-278 KNFSGGKTLRG
+278 KNEEPSIKTLRG
-289 VRRTG
+289 GIRRSG
-294 LAAENKDGQVLL
+294 LAANKKDGQMLI
-306 KFRKKHR
+306 KFRKRHR

-320 ENFQILDKF
+320 DNFQILDKF
-329 EVNIRNQNKK
+329 DINIRNQNKK
-339 LSVLCTCF
+339 LSVLCSCF

-381 YLLSKDELKIAI
+381 YRLSKDELKIAI
-393 LMANSPQ
+393 LIANSPQ
-400 VTMVWEP
+400 CTMVWEP

-420 ILKWELTN
+420 ILKWELTS
-428 PNPLYDDTLNITT
+428 PNPLYDDTLNISY
-441 VTEKLGK
+441 VIEKLGK
-448 FNLNKK
+448 LNLNKK
-454 DNVNKEETKKL
+454 DNTNKEETKKL

-475 FKDNLTNP
+475 FKDNITNP
-483 FLIDEKNK
+483 FLMEDKHKNLT
-491 NYAVSCLLILKK
+491 VSCLLILKK
-503 LQLLASSYYNGYVIL
+503 LQLLAASYYNGYIIL

-531 DQTTGIYSM
+531 DQSTGIYSM

-565 DGASIYKLSGH
+565 DGTSIYKLSGH
-576 TCSINSID
+576 SCSINSID

-595 DILGNIKV
+595 DILGNIKI

-615 KLNEEVEDTVKKSHQ
+615 KINEEVEETGKKTHQ
-630 ENNTKKKKLSSS
+630 ENNSKKKKLSSNL
-642 IRMVYL
+642 RMVYL

-659 KVLFFE
+659 KLLFFE
-665 TDRSNCP
+665 TDRSNYP
-672 ELADDQVIC
+672 DLADDQVIC

-704 LLTGKVTQIY
+704 LLTGKVRQIY

-735 MGDNTGK
+735 LGDNTGK

-756 LESHN
+756 LEPHN

-780 IDNIIKIHDD
+780 IDNVIKIHDD

-839 FDSDLESDS
+839 YDSDLESDS

-885 AKFNSIYQFNNSP
+885 AKFNSIYQFNNS
-898 KKTPISISC
+898 KEGSPISISC

-932 IIYDIMEDIKT
+932 SIYEIMEEIQT

-950 ENEPIITKENIH
+950 ENETIITKENIH

-969 KHLWSVEAH
+969 KHLWAVEAH
-978 KESIRHMHYIDIQP
+978 KESIRHIHYIDIQP
-992 RIIITTSHDLRIKI
+992 RIIVTTSHDLRIKI

-1033 YFLLDPFG
+1033 YYLLDPFG
-1041 EEDTTGEPY
+1041 EEDTSGEALY
-1050 FFTRKDIANFSP
+1050 FYRKDILNFNP
-1062 SQNQDTGNNQQIGEV
+1062 AQNQDNGSNQQIAEV

-1108 LDIDIQKLQ
+1108 LDIDIEKVQ

-1126 MLETVAEIEKITN
+1126 MLEEVAEIEKITN
-1139 ATELILQTRSIYSEA
+1139 ATELILQSRSIYSEA

-1194 SKMIDLTKKKNENKN
+1194 SKMIDLTKKK
-1209 KENSGLGN
+1209 KENNKIQNSNVKNNNLISS
-1217 GLALNKKKLAG
+1217 NKKKIG
-1228 RLAPITLNKSKSVN
+1228 GKLAPVVLNKSKSAADV
-1242 DIFSNKNISNRN
+1242 FTASAK
-1254 SFKNDNNTNKRD
+1254 KD
-1266 NTTNNNTSVAGD
+1266 NTTINNTSKAGE
-1278 NNVSKSN
+1278 NNNISKSN
-1285 ILNNNNTNKQLEL
+1285 IEYTNQPQQHQ
-1298 TQQENEQ
+1298 TSQQEYEQ
-1305 NKTNINDITNISG
+1305 NKTNNNDITNISG
-1318 LKKNLLPKKNEK
+1318 LKKNLLPKKFEK
-1330 LALPEIKSRYAMNRV
+1330 FVLPEIKSRYAINKV
-1345 KLITPGDMFNKLQGD
+1345 KLVTPGDMFNKLQGD
-1360 FDQGFKELFTP
+1360 FDQGFKELFMP
-1371 IKILLK
+1371 IKILFK
-1377 KTKAPKKQILK
+1377 KTKDPKKQILR

-1403 LDLEEEQ
+1403 MDIEEEQ
-1410 EKIKNEKIQHK
+1410 ERMKMEKMQHR
-1421 KNISILEKYLKQI
+1421 KNISVLEKYLKEL
-1434 EQNVV
+1434 EQNSL

>member
-1 MNDSKDILDYSKDKY
+1 MNDSRYNLDLSKDKI
-16 NIDKNE
+16 NLNKNE
-22 DLKDENKIIQS
+22 DLKDDNKANHI
-33 KEQSPSPRDKNDK
+33 KDQSPSSPDKNDK
-46 KEDNNFILQYSPR
+46 KKNNNFILQYSPR

-174 YSKSER
+174 YSKSEK
-180 NINNSELSDQV
+180 NINISELGEQV
-191 VYAFYIEKHNVLG
+191 NYAFYIEKYNVLG
-204 VVEENRSVIK
+204 IVEENKSMVK

-243 KLNEKANRNLLKE
+243 KLNEKANRNIIKE
-256 VEDKKIK
+256 EENKKMK
-263 QGILERGRANLFAPL
+263 QGIIE
-278 KNFSGGKTLRG
+278 KNKSNIFSPGKSILVGGKTLREG
-289 VRRTG
+289 RRTG
-294 LAAENKDGQVLL
+294 LVIDTKDGQTLV
-306 KFRKKHR
+306 KFRKRRR
-313 EEQKGII
+313 EEKKGII
-320 ENFQILDKF
+320 ENFQVLDKF
-329 EVNIRNQNKK
+329 DVNIHNQNKK

-347 IPEYDLLMISS
+347 IPEFDLLMISS

-365 WKYTRTEI
+365 WKYSRTEI

-381 YLLSKDELKIAI
+381 YKLSKDELKIAI
-393 LMANSPQ
+393 LMASSPQ
-400 VTMVWEP
+400 ITMVWES
-407 QQKCL
+407 QLKCL

-420 ILKWELTN
+420 ILKWELTSSN
-428 PNPLYDDTLNITT
+428 PVFDDTLNITT
-441 VTEKLGK
+441 VIDKLGK
-448 FNLNKK
+448 LNLNKK
-454 DNVNKEETKKL
+454 DNGNKEETKKL
-465 LQQLKEKSTR
+465 YQQLKEKSSR
-475 FKDNLTNP
+475 YKDNLNNP
-483 FLIDEKNK
+483 FLMDDKNK
-491 NYAVSCLLILKK
+491 NYSVSCLLILKK
-503 LQLLASSYYNGYVIL
+503 LQLLAASYFNGYIIL
-518 WDTILKEYRKCYF
+518 WDTLLKEYRKCYF
-531 DQTTGIYSM
+531 DQNTGIYSM

-576 TCSINSID
+576 SCSINSVD

-615 KLNEEVEDTVKKSHQ
+615 KVNEEMEDNVKKVHQ

-642 IRMVYL
+642 LRMVYL
-648 RKLKKIFIYGS
+648 RKLKKIFIYGN

-672 ELADDQVIC
+672 DLADDQVIC

-704 LLTGKVTQIY
+704 LLTGKVKQIY

-735 MGDNTGK
+735 LGDNTGK

-756 LESHN
+756 LEPHN

-780 IDNIIKIHDD
+780 IDNVIKIHDD

-855 SAIDQIEE
+855 SAIDQIED

-885 AKFNSIYQFNNSP
+885 AKFNQIYQFSNSP
-898 KKTPISISC
+898 KGTPISISC
-907 LEFDTNLHHVF
+907 LEFDTELHHVF

-932 IIYDIMEDIKT
+932 MIYDIMEDITT

-969 KHLWSVEAH
+969 KNLWSVEAH
-978 KESIRHMHYIDIQP
+978 KESIKHMHYIDIQP

-1041 EEDTTGEPY
+1041 EEEASGEAFY
-1050 FFTRKDIANFSP
+1050 FKRKDIINFNP
-1062 SQNQDTGNNQQIGEV
+1062 SQNQDSGGNQQIAEV

-1108 LDIDIQKLQ
+1108 LDIDIQKVQ
-1117 EKEEEEYLE
+1117 EKEEEEYLK
-1126 MLETVAEIEKITN
+1126 MLEVVAKIEKITN
-1139 ATELILQTRSIYSEA
+1139 ATELILQNRSIYSEA

-1174 VIQDRLRNV
+1174 TIQDRLRNV

-1194 SKMIDLTKKKNENKN
+1194 SKMIDLTKKKNENKSKDN
-1209 KENSGLGN
+1209 NSTIKNNLGLSQRKFGVK
-1217 GLALNKKKLAG
+1217 LN
-1228 RLAPITLNKSKSVN
+1228 PISLSKSKSLA
-1242 DIFSNKNISNRN
+1242 DINSNRN
-1254 SFKNDNNTNKRD
+1254 SIKKESTIKKDKDNIS
-1266 NTTNNNTSVAGD
+1266 NNNTSILGD
-1278 NNVSKSN
+1278 NNINKSN
-1285 ILNNNNTNKQLEL
+1285 LNNKKSEIIQP
-1298 TQQENEQ
+1298 ENEQ
-1305 NKTNINDITNISG
+1305 FKLNPNDITNISG
-1318 LKKNLLPKKNEK
+1318 LKKNLLPKKYEK
-1330 LALPEIKSRYAMNRV
+1330 PLLPEIKSRYAMNKI
-1345 KLITPGDMFNKLQGD
+1345 KLVTPGDMFNKLQGD
-1360 FDQGFKELFTP
+1360 FDQGFKELFSP
-1371 IKILLK
+1371 LKLLFK
-1377 KTKAPKKQILK
+1377 KTKEPKKQILR
-1388 SRSTI
+1388 SRSTLV
-1393 ILPGFNNKKS
+1393 LPGFSNKKVI
-1403 LDLEEEQ
+1403 DYEEEQ
-1410 EKIKNEKIQHK
+1410 EKARNEKIQHK
-1421 KNISILEKYLKQI
+1421 KNISTLEKYLRQL
-1434 EQNVV
+1434 EQFSS

>member
-1 MNDSKDILDYSKDKY
+1 MNDSRYNSDLSKDKI
-16 NIDKNE
+16 NLNKNE
-22 DLKDENKIIQS
+22 DLKDENKINHI
-33 KEQSPSPRDKNDK
+33 KDQSPSSPDKNDK
-46 KEDNNFILQYSPR
+46 KKNNNFILQYSPR

-174 YSKSER
+174 YSKSEK
-180 NINNSELSDQV
+180 NINISELGEQV
-191 VYAFYIEKHNVLG
+191 IYAFYIEKYNVLG
-204 VVEENRSVIK
+204 IVEENKSMVK

-243 KLNEKANRNLLKE
+243 KLNEKANRNIIKE
-256 VEDKKIK
+256 EEDKKIK
-263 QGILERGRANLFAPL
+263 QGIIE
-278 KNFSGGKTLRG
+278 KNKSNIFSPGKSILVGGKTLRG
-289 VRRTG
+289 ARRTG
-294 LAAENKDGQVLL
+294 LVIDTKDGQTLV
-306 KFRKKHR
+306 KFRKKRR
-313 EEQKGII
+313 EEKKGII
-320 ENFQILDKF
+320 ENFQVLDKF
-329 EVNIRNQNKK
+329 DINIHNQNKK

-365 WKYTRTEI
+365 WKYSRTEI

-381 YLLSKDELKIAI
+381 YKLSKDELKIAI
-393 LMANSPQ
+393 LMASSPQ
-400 VTMVWEP
+400 ITMVWES

-420 ILKWELTN
+420 ILKWELTSSN
-428 PNPLYDDTLNITT
+428 PVFDDTLNITT
-441 VTEKLGK
+441 VIDKLGK
-448 FNLNKK
+448 LNLNKK
-454 DNVNKEETKKL
+454 DNGNKEETKKL
-465 LQQLKEKSTR
+465 YQQLKEKSSR
-475 FKDNLTNP
+475 YKDNLTNP
-483 FLIDEKNK
+483 FLMDDKNK
-491 NYAVSCLLILKK
+491 NYSVSCLLILKK
-503 LQLLASSYYNGYVIL
+503 LQLLAASYFNGYIIL
-518 WDTILKEYRKCYF
+518 WDTLLKEYRKCYF
-531 DQTTGIYSM
+531 DQNTGIYSM

-565 DGASIYKLSGH
+565 DGTSIYKLSGH
-576 TCSINSID
+576 SCSINSVD

-615 KLNEEVEDTVKKSHQ
+615 KVNEEMEDNVKKVHQ

-642 IRMVYL
+642 LRMVYL
-648 RKLKKIFIYGS
+648 RKLKKIFIYGN

-672 ELADDQVIC
+672 DLADDQVIC

-704 LLTGKVTQIY
+704 LLTGKVKQIY

-735 MGDNTGK
+735 LGDNTGK

-756 LESHN
+756 LEPHN

-780 IDNIIKIHDD
+780 IDNVIKIHDD

-855 SAIDQIEE
+855 SAIDQIED

-885 AKFNSIYQFNNSP
+885 AKFNQIYQFSNSP
-898 KKTPISISC
+898 KGTPISISC
-907 LEFDTNLHHVF
+907 LEFDTELHHVF

-932 IIYDIMEDIKT
+932 MIYDIMEDITT

-962 LFNDLNI
+962 LFNDLSI
-969 KHLWSVEAH
+969 KNLWSVEAH
-978 KESIRHMHYIDIQP
+978 KESIKHIHYIDIQP

-1033 YFLLDPFG
+1033 YYLLDPFG
-1041 EEDTTGEPY
+1041 EEEASGEPFY
-1050 FFTRKDIANFSP
+1050 FKRKDITNFSP
-1062 SQNQDTGNNQQIGEV
+1062 SQNQDSGSNQQIAEV

-1108 LDIDIQKLQ
+1108 LDIDIQKVQ

-1126 MLETVAEIEKITN
+1126 MLEVVAKIEKITN
-1139 ATELILQTRSIYSEA
+1139 ATELILQNRSIYSEA

-1174 VIQDRLRNV
+1174 TIQDRLRNV

-1194 SKMIDLTKKKNENKN
+1194 SKMIDLTKKKNENKS
-1209 KENSGLGN
+1209 KDYNSPIKNNLGLSQRKLGVK
-1217 GLALNKKKLAG
+1217 LN
-1228 RLAPITLNKSKSVN
+1228 PINLSKSKSLV
-1242 DIFSNKNISNRN
+1242 DINSNRN
-1254 SFKNDNNTNKRD
+1254 SIKKDSTIKKDKENTS
-1266 NTTNNNTSVAGD
+1266 NNNTSVLGD
-1278 NNVSKSN
+1278 NNINKSN
-1285 ILNNNNTNKQLEL
+1285 INNKKNEIIQP
-1298 TQQENEQ
+1298 ENEQ
-1305 NKTNINDITNISG
+1305 LKLNPNDITNISG
-1318 LKKNLLPKKNEK
+1318 LKKNLLPKKYEK
-1330 LALPEIKSRYAMNRV
+1330 PLLPEIKSRYAMNKI
-1345 KLITPGDMFNKLQGD
+1345 KLVTPGDMFNKLQGD
-1360 FDQGFKELFTP
+1360 FDQGFKELFSP
-1371 IKILLK
+1371 LKLLFK
-1377 KTKAPKKQILK
+1377 KTKEPKKQILR

-1393 ILPGFNNKKS
+1393 VLPGFSNKKVI
-1403 LDLEEEQ
+1403 DYEEEQ
-1410 EKIKNEKIQHK
+1410 EKAKNEKKQNK
-1421 KNISILEKYLKQI
+1421 KNISTLEKYLKQL
-1434 EQNVV
+1434 EQYSS

>member
-1 MNDSKDILDYSKDKY
+1 MNDSKNSFNSSKDNK
-16 NIDKNE
+16 NIRNE
-22 DLKDENKIIQS
+22 DRKESIINIPNNQS
-33 KEQSPSPRDKNDK
+33 SPKKEEEDK
-46 KEDNNFILQYSPR
+46 KDDNNFILQYSPR
-59 TEYSVKLEEEEEMYS
+59 SEYSVKLEEEEEMYS

-120 EREKIMVRLLS
+120 QREKIMVRLLS

-155 HLGGSGDKSKSNV
+155 HLGGSGDQSKSNV

-174 YSKSER
+174 YSKSEK
-180 NINNSELSDQV
+180 NISSSELSDQV
-191 VYAFYIEKHNVLG
+191 IYSFYIEKHNVLG
-204 VVEENRSVIK
+204 IVEENKSVVK

-243 KLNEKANRNLLKE
+243 KLNEKANRNLKKE
-256 VEDKKIK
+256 EEDKKIK
-263 QGILERGRANLFAPL
+263 QGMHERGKINLY
-278 KNFSGGKTLRG
+278 GRKTLMSRG
-289 VRRTG
+289 RRIA
-294 LAAENKDGQVLL
+294 LSENKKDGQALL

-320 ENFQILDKF
+320 ENFQILNKLD
-329 EVNIRNQNKK
+329 VNIRNQNKK

-347 IPEYDLLMISS
+347 IPEYDLLMVSS

-365 WKYTRTEI
+365 WKFTRTEI

-381 YLLSKDELKIAI
+381 YRLSKDELKIAI
-393 LMANSPQ
+393 LIASSPQ
-400 VTMVWEP
+400 CTMVWES

-428 PNPLYDDTLNITT
+428 PNPLFDDTLNIMS
-441 VTEKLGK
+441 VIEKIGK
-448 FNLNKK
+448 NTLIKK
-454 DNVNKEETKKL
+454 ENTNKEETKKL
-465 LQQLKEKSTR
+465 LQQLKEKLR
-475 FKDNLTNP
+475 FKENVNNP
-483 FLIDEKNK
+483 LFIDDKNK
-491 NYAVSCLLILKK
+491 NLTVSCLLILKK
-503 LQLLASSYYNGYVIL
+503 LQLLAASYYNGYIIL

-531 DQTTGIYSM
+531 DQNTGIYSM
-540 AYDSIRNLLFTCG
+540 AYDSIKNLLFACG
-553 FNHDIYVYDPYI
+553 FSHDIYVYDPYI
-565 DGASIYKLSGH
+565 DCSSIYKLSGH
-576 TCSINSID
+576 SCSINSID

-595 DILGNIKV
+595 DILGNIKI

-615 KLNEEVEDTVKKSHQ
+615 KINEEVEDTGKKSHQ
-630 ENNTKKKKLSSS
+630 ENNSKKKKLSSNL
-642 IRMVYL
+642 RMVYF
-648 RKLKKIFIYGS
+648 RKLKKIFVYGS
-659 KVLFFE
+659 KLLFFE

-672 ELADDQVIC
+672 DLADDQVIIG
-681 SCYYDK
+681 CYYDK
-687 TTKNLLS
+687 TIKNLLS
-694 FCLKKIKFWN
+694 FCLRKIKFWN
-704 LLTGKVTQIY
+704 LLTGKVSQIY

-742 LKNINLKNGTLLKD
+742 LRNINLKNGTLLKD
-756 LESHN
+756 LEPHN

-780 IDNIIKIHDD
+780 IDNVIKIHDD

-839 FDSDLESDS
+839 YDSDLESDS

-885 AKFNSIYQFNNSP
+885 AKFNSIYQFNNS
-898 KKTPISISC
+898 KKGHQISISC

-932 IIYDIMEDIKT
+932 SIYDIMEEIKS
-943 KEEGRNF
+943 KEEERNF
-950 ENEPIITKENIH
+950 ENEPIITKDNIQ
-962 LFNDLNI
+962 LFNDLEI
-969 KHLWSVEAH
+969 KHLWAVEAH

-992 RIIITTSHDLRIKI
+992 RIIVTTSHDLRIKI

-1019 QIANRIKPVPIGIK
+1019 QMANRIKPVPIGIK
-1033 YFLLDPFG
+1033 YYLLDPFG
-1041 EEDTTGEPY
+1041 EETSSGEPQ
-1050 FFTRKDIANFSP
+1050 FFSRKDIINFNP
-1062 SQNQDTGNNQQIGEV
+1062 AHSQDGGSNQQIAEV

-1095 NTNLPENMSNDWK
+1095 NSNLPDNMSNDWK
-1108 LDIDIQKLQ
+1108 LDIDIQKMQ

-1160 EEMNDIEKIKELSQ
+1160 EELNDIEKIKELSQ
-1174 VIQDRLRNV
+1174 MIQDRLRNV

-1194 SKMIDLTKKKNENKN
+1194 SKMIDLTKKKKENNKN
-1209 KENSGLGN
+1209 QTTTIKNSSN
-1217 GLALNKKKLAG
+1217 ITRMKKKPKG
-1228 RLAPITLNKSKSVN
+1228 KLAPLVLNKSKSCA
-1242 DIFSNKNISNRN
+1242 D
-1254 SFKNDNNTNKRD
+1254 
-1266 NTTNNNTSVAGD
+1266 
-1278 NNVSKSN
+1278 
-1285 ILNNNNTNKQLEL
+1285 
-1298 TQQENEQ
+1298 
-1305 NKTNINDITNISG
+1305 
-1318 LKKNLLPKKNEK
+1318 
-1330 LALPEIKSRYAMNRV
+1330 
-1345 KLITPGDMFNKLQGD
+1345 
-1360 FDQGFKELFTP
+1360 
-1371 IKILLK
+1371 
-1377 KTKAPKKQILK
+1377 
-1388 SRSTI
+1388 
-1393 ILPGFNNKKS
+1393 
-1403 LDLEEEQ
+1403 
-1410 EKIKNEKIQHK
+1410 
-1421 KNISILEKYLKQI
+1421 YLGG
-1434 EQNVV
+1434 

>member
-1 MNDSKDILDYSKDKY
+1 MNDSRFNSDLSKDKI
-16 NIDKNE
+16 NLNKNE
-22 DLKDENKIIQS
+22 DLRDDNKTNHIKDQFPS
-33 KEQSPSPRDKNDK
+33 SPDKNDK
-46 KEDNNFILQYSPR
+46 KNFILQYSPR

-174 YSKSER
+174 YSKSEK
-180 NINNSELSDQV
+180 NINISELGEQV
-191 VYAFYIEKHNVLG
+191 IYAFYIEKYNVLG
-204 VVEENRSVIK
+204 IVEENKSMVK

-243 KLNEKANRNLLKE
+243 KLNEKANRNIIKE
-256 VEDKKIK
+256 EEDKKIK
-263 QGILERGRANLFAPL
+263 QGIIEKSKSNI
-278 KNFSGGKTLRG
+278 FSPTKSILVGGKTLRG
-289 VRRTG
+289 GRRTG
-294 LAAENKDGQVLL
+294 LVIDNKDGQTLV
-306 KFRKKHR
+306 KFRKKR
-313 EEQKGII
+313 KEEKKGII
-320 ENFQILDKF
+320 ENFQILDKYDI
-329 EVNIRNQNKK
+329 NIHNQNKK

-365 WKYTRTEI
+365 WKYSRTEI

-381 YLLSKDELKIAI
+381 YRLSKDELKIAI
-393 LMANSPQ
+393 LMASSPQ
-400 VTMVWEP
+400 ITMVWES
-407 QQKCL
+407 QLKCL

-420 ILKWELTN
+420 ILKWELTSSN
-428 PNPLYDDTLNITT
+428 PIFDDTLNITT
-441 VTEKLGK
+441 VIDKLGK
-448 FNLNKK
+448 SNLNKK
-454 DNVNKEETKKL
+454 DNGNKEETKKL
-465 LQQLKEKSTR
+465 YQQLKEKSSR
-475 FKDNLTNP
+475 YKDNLTNP
-483 FLIDEKNK
+483 FLMDDKNK
-491 NYAVSCLLILKK
+491 NYTVSCLLILKK
-503 LQLLASSYYNGYVIL
+503 LQLLAASYFNGYIIL
-518 WDTILKEYRKCYF
+518 WDPLLKEYRKCYF
-531 DQTTGIYSM
+531 DQNTGIYSM

-576 TCSINSID
+576 SCSINSLD

-615 KLNEEVEDTVKKSHQ
+615 KVNEEVEDNVKKMHQ

-642 IRMVYL
+642 LRMVYL
-648 RKLKKIFIYGS
+648 RKLKKIFIYGN

-672 ELADDQVIC
+672 DLADDQVIC

-704 LLTGKVTQIY
+704 LLTGKVKQIY

-735 MGDNTGK
+735 LGDNTGK

-756 LESHN
+756 LEPHN

-780 IDNIIKIHDD
+780 IDNVIKIHDD

-898 KKTPISISC
+898 KGTPISISC
-907 LEFDTNLHHVF
+907 LEFDTELHHVF

-932 IIYDIMEDIKT
+932 MIYDIMEDITT

-969 KHLWSVEAH
+969 KNLWSVEAH
-978 KESIRHMHYIDIQP
+978 KESIKHMHYINIQP

-1019 QIANRIKPVPIGIK
+1019 QIANRIKPVPVGIK
-1033 YFLLDPFG
+1033 YYLLDPFG
-1041 EEDTTGEPY
+1041 EEEASGEPFY
-1050 FFTRKDIANFSP
+1050 FKRKDIINFNP
-1062 SQNQDTGNNQQIGEV
+1062 SQNQDSGSNQQIAEV

-1108 LDIDIQKLQ
+1108 LDINIEKVQ
-1117 EKEEEEYLE
+1117 EKEEEEYLK
-1126 MLETVAEIEKITN
+1126 MLEVVAKIEKITN
-1139 ATELILQTRSIYSEA
+1139 ATELILQNRSIYSEA

-1174 VIQDRLRNV
+1174 TIQDRLRNV

-1209 KENSGLGN
+1209 RDNSSIKNSYGLSQRKLGIK
-1217 GLALNKKKLAG
+1217 LN
-1228 RLAPITLNKSKSVN
+1228 PINLSKSKSLV
-1242 DIFSNKNISNRN
+1242 DINSNRN
-1254 SFKNDNNTNKRD
+1254 SIQKESTIKKDKENTS
-1266 NTTNNNTSVAGD
+1266 NNNTSVLGD
-1278 NNVSKSN
+1278 NNINKSG
-1285 ILNNNNTNKQLEL
+1285 LNNKKSETI
-1298 TQQENEQ
+1298 QQDNEQ
-1305 NKTNINDITNISG
+1305 LKLSPNDVTNISG
-1318 LKKNLLPKKNEK
+1318 LKKNLLPKKYEK
-1330 LALPEIKSRYAMNRV
+1330 PLLPEIKSRYAMSKI

-1360 FDQGFKELFTP
+1360 FDQGFKELFSP
-1371 IKILLK
+1371 LKLLFK
-1377 KTKAPKKQILK
+1377 KTKEPKKQILR

-1393 ILPGFNNKKS
+1393 VLPGFSNKKVI
-1403 LDLEEEQ
+1403 DYEEEQ
-1410 EKIKNEKIQHK
+1410 EKARNEKIQHK
-1421 KNISILEKYLKQI
+1421 KNISTLEKYLRQL
-1434 EQNVV
+1434 EQYSS

>member
-1 MNDSKDILDYSKDKY
+1 MDDSKNSLDSSKDK
-16 NIDKNE
+16 IEKNE
-22 DLKDENKIIQS
+22 DLKESIKTLP
-33 KEQSPSPRDKNDK
+33 KEQSPPQKEEEK

-120 EREKIMVRLLS
+120 QREKIMVRLLS

-155 HLGGSGDKSKSNV
+155 HLGGSGDKAKSNV

-174 YSKSER
+174 YSKSEK
-180 NINNSELSDQV
+180 NINVSELSDQV

-204 VVEENRSVIK
+204 IVEENKSVVK

-243 KLNEKANRNLLKE
+243 KLNEKANRNLIKE
-256 VEDKKIK
+256 EEDKKIK
-263 QGILERGRANLFAPL
+263 QGMLERGRSNLFGGNTL
-278 KNFSGGKTLRG
+278 KGGG
-289 VRRTG
+289 RRAG
-294 LAAENKDGQVLL
+294 LAINKKDGQVLM
-306 KFRKKHR
+306 KFRKRHR
-313 EEQKGII
+313 EEKKGII
-320 ENFQILDKF
+320 DNFQILDKF
-329 EVNIRNQNKK
+329 DVNIRNQNKK

-365 WKYTRTEI
+365 WKYSKTEI

-381 YLLSKDELKIAI
+381 YRLAKDELKIAI
-393 LMANSPQ
+393 LIAGSPQ
-400 VTMVWEP
+400 CTMVWES

-428 PNPLYDDTLNITT
+428 PNPLYDDTLNIAA

-448 FNLNKK
+448 MNLNKK
-454 DNVNKEETKKL
+454 DNANKEETKKL
-465 LQQLKEKSTR
+465 LQQLKEKSSR
-475 FKDNLTNP
+475 FKDNINNP
-483 FLIDEKNK
+483 FLIDDKNK
-491 NYAVSCLLILKK
+491 NLTVSCLLILKK
-503 LQLLASSYYNGYVIL
+503 LQLLAASYYNGNIIL

-531 DQTTGIYSM
+531 DQNTGIYSM

-565 DGASIYKLSGH
+565 DGSSIYKLSGH
-576 TCSINSID
+576 SCSINSID

-595 DILGNIKV
+595 DILGNIKI

-615 KLNEEVEDTVKKSHQ
+615 KINEEVEDTGKKSHQ
-630 ENNTKKKKLSSS
+630 ENNSKKKKLSSNL
-642 IRMVYL
+642 RMVYL

-659 KVLFFE
+659 KLLFFE
-665 TDRSNCP
+665 TDRSNFP
-672 ELADDQVIC
+672 DLADDQVIC

-704 LLTGKVTQIY
+704 LLTGKVCQIY

-742 LKNINLKNGTLLKD
+742 LKNINLKNGTLLKELD
-756 LESHN
+756 PHN

-1006 FGADDGKYKDEFK
+1006 FGADDGKFKDEFK

-1041 EEDTTGEPY
+1041 EEDTSGEPL
-1050 FFTRKDIANFSP
+1050 FFSRKDIINFNP
-1062 SQNQDTGNNQQIGEV
+1062 AQNQDGGSNQQIAEV

-1095 NTNLPENMSNDWK
+1095 NINLPDNMSNDWK
-1108 LDIDIQKLQ
+1108 LDIDIDKLQ

-1139 ATELILQTRSIYSEA
+1139 ATELILQSRSIYSEA

-1160 EEMNDIEKIKELSQ
+1160 EELNDIEKIKELSQ

-1194 SKMIDLTKKKNENKN
+1194 SKMVDLTKKKKENNKN
-1209 KENSGLGN
+1209 HSNEKRNSIYKL
-1217 GLALNKKKLAG
+1217 KKKKIG
-1228 RLAPITLNKSKSVN
+1228 GKLAPIVLNKSKSAA
-1242 DIFSNKNISNRN
+1242 DMI
-1254 SFKNDNNTNKRD
+1254 TNKSVKKD
-1266 NTTNNNTSVAGD
+1266 NTTNNNTSIAGEN

-1285 ILNNNNTNKQLEL
+1285 INNNVIISNQQPQI

-1305 NKTNINDITNISG
+1305 FKINNDITNISG
-1318 LKKNLLPKKNEK
+1318 LKKNLLPKRYEK
-1330 LALPEIKSRYAMNRV
+1330 HMLPEIKSRYAISRV
-1345 KLITPGDMFNKLQGD
+1345 KFVTPGDMFNKLQGD
-1360 FDQGFKELFTP
+1360 FDQGFKELFMP
-1371 IKILLK
+1371 IKILFK
-1377 KTKAPKKQILK
+1377 KTKEPKKQILRSK
-1388 SRSTI
+1388 STV
-1393 ILPGFNNKKS
+1393 ILPGFNNTNKKPM
-1403 LDLEEEQ
+1403 DVEEEQ
-1410 EKIKNEKIQHK
+1410 EKMKNQKMKHK
-1421 KNISILEKYLKQI
+1421 KNISLLEKYLKQL
-1434 EQNVV
+1434 EQTVS

>member
-1 MNDSKDILDYSKDKY
+1 MDDSKSSNLDDSK
-16 NIDKNE
+16 E
-22 DLKDENKIIQS
+22 DNKDEIKES
-33 KEQSPSPRDKNDK
+33 KKNDARDQSPSPKDEDK

-106 ILKNHLLGFLPDHP
+106 ILKNHLLGFLPGHP

-174 YSKSER
+174 YSKSEK
-180 NINNSELSDQV
+180 NINPLELSEQV

-204 VVEENRSVIK
+204 VVEENKSVVK

-243 KLNEKANRNLLKE
+243 KLNEKANRNIIKE
-256 VEDKKIK
+256 EEDKKIK
-263 QGILERGRANLFAPL
+263 QNMLEKGKINLFNPI
-278 KNFSGGKTLRG
+278 KNEEPSIKTLRG
-289 VRRTG
+289 GIRRPG
-294 LAAENKDGQVLL
+294 LAANKKDGQMLI
-306 KFRKKHR
+306 KFRKRHR

-320 ENFQILDKF
+320 DNFQILDKF
-329 EVNIRNQNKK
+329 DINIRNQNKK
-339 LSVLCTCF
+339 LSVLCSCF

-381 YLLSKDELKIAI
+381 YRLSKDELKIAI
-393 LMANSPQ
+393 LIANSPQ
-400 VTMVWEP
+400 CTMVWEP

-420 ILKWELTN
+420 ILKWELTS
-428 PNPLYDDTLNITT
+428 PNPLYDDTLNISY
-441 VTEKLGK
+441 VIEKLGK
-448 FNLNKK
+448 LNLNKK
-454 DNVNKEETKKL
+454 DNTNKEETKKL

-475 FKDNLTNP
+475 FKDNITNP
-483 FLIDEKNK
+483 FLMEDKHKNLT
-491 NYAVSCLLILKK
+491 VSCLLILKK
-503 LQLLASSYYNGYVIL
+503 LQLLAASYYNGYIIL

-531 DQTTGIYSM
+531 DQSTGIYSM

-565 DGASIYKLSGH
+565 DGTSIYKLSGH
-576 TCSINSID
+576 SCSINSID

-595 DILGNIKV
+595 DILGNIKI

-615 KLNEEVEDTVKKSHQ
+615 KINEEVEETGKKTHQ
-630 ENNTKKKKLSSS
+630 ENNSKKKKLSSNL
-642 IRMVYL
+642 RMVYL

-659 KVLFFE
+659 KLLFFE
-665 TDRSNCP
+665 TDRSNYP
-672 ELADDQVIC
+672 DLADDQVIC

-704 LLTGKVTQIY
+704 LLTGKVRQIY

-735 MGDNTGK
+735 LGDNTGK

-756 LESHN
+756 LEPHN

-780 IDNIIKIHDD
+780 IDNVIKIHDD

-839 FDSDLESDS
+839 YDSDLESDS

-885 AKFNSIYQFNNSP
+885 AKFNSIYQFNNS
-898 KKTPISISC
+898 KEGSPISISC

-932 IIYDIMEDIKT
+932 SIYEIMEEIQT

-950 ENEPIITKENIH
+950 ENETIITKENIH

-969 KHLWSVEAH
+969 KHLWAVEAH
-978 KESIRHMHYIDIQP
+978 KESIRHIHYIDIQP
-992 RIIITTSHDLRIKI
+992 RIIVTTSHDLRIKI

-1033 YFLLDPFG
+1033 YYLLDPFG
-1041 EEDTTGEPY
+1041 EEDTSGEALY
-1050 FFTRKDIANFSP
+1050 FYRKDILNFNP
-1062 SQNQDTGNNQQIGEV
+1062 AQNQDNGSNQQIAEV

-1108 LDIDIQKLQ
+1108 LDIDIEKVQ

-1126 MLETVAEIEKITN
+1126 MLEEVAEIEKITN
-1139 ATELILQTRSIYSEA
+1139 ATELILQSRSIYSEA

-1194 SKMIDLTKKKNENKN
+1194 SKMIDLTKKK
-1209 KENSGLGN
+1209 KENNKIQNSNVKNNNLISS
-1217 GLALNKKKLAG
+1217 NKKKIG
-1228 RLAPITLNKSKSVN
+1228 GKLAPVVLNKSKSAADV
-1242 DIFSNKNISNRN
+1242 FTASAK
-1254 SFKNDNNTNKRD
+1254 KD
-1266 NTTNNNTSVAGD
+1266 NTTINNTSKAGE
-1278 NNVSKSN
+1278 NNNISKSN
-1285 ILNNNNTNKQLEL
+1285 IEYTNQPQQHQ
-1298 TQQENEQ
+1298 TSQQEYEQ
-1305 NKTNINDITNISG
+1305 NKTNNNDITNISG
-1318 LKKNLLPKKNEK
+1318 LKKNLLPKKFEK
-1330 LALPEIKSRYAMNRV
+1330 FVLPEIKSRYAINKV
-1345 KLITPGDMFNKLQGD
+1345 KLVTPGDMFNKLQGD
-1360 FDQGFKELFTP
+1360 FDQGFKELFMP
-1371 IKILLK
+1371 IKILFK
-1377 KTKAPKKQILK
+1377 KTKDPKKQILR

-1403 LDLEEEQ
+1403 MDIEEEQ
-1410 EKIKNEKIQHK
+1410 ERMKMEKMQHR
-1421 KNISILEKYLKQI
+1421 KNISVLEKYLKEL
-1434 EQNVV
+1434 EQNSL

>member
-1 MNDSKDILDYSKDKY
+1 MNDSRYNSDLSKDKI
-16 NIDKNE
+16 NLNKNE
-22 DLKDENKIIQS
+22 DLKDENKINHI
-33 KEQSPSPRDKNDK
+33 KDQSPSSPDKNDK
-46 KEDNNFILQYSPR
+46 KKNNNFILQYSPR

-174 YSKSER
+174 YSKSEK
-180 NINNSELSDQV
+180 NINISELGEQV
-191 VYAFYIEKHNVLG
+191 IYAFYIEKYNVLG
-204 VVEENRSVIK
+204 IVEENKSMVK

-243 KLNEKANRNLLKE
+243 KLNEKANRNIIKE
-256 VEDKKIK
+256 EEDKKIK
-263 QGILERGRANLFAPL
+263 QGIIE
-278 KNFSGGKTLRG
+278 KNKSNIFSPGKSILVGGKTLRG
-289 VRRTG
+289 ARRTG
-294 LAAENKDGQVLL
+294 LVIDTKDGQTLV
-306 KFRKKHR
+306 KFRKKRR
-313 EEQKGII
+313 EEKKGII
-320 ENFQILDKF
+320 ENFQVLDKF
-329 EVNIRNQNKK
+329 DINIHNQNKK

-365 WKYTRTEI
+365 WKYSRTEI

-381 YLLSKDELKIAI
+381 YKLSKDELKIAI
-393 LMANSPQ
+393 LMASSPQ
-400 VTMVWEP
+400 ITMVWES

-420 ILKWELTN
+420 ILKWELTSSN
-428 PNPLYDDTLNITT
+428 PVFDDTLNITT
-441 VTEKLGK
+441 VIDKLGK
-448 FNLNKK
+448 SNLNKK
-454 DNVNKEETKKL
+454 DNGNKEETKKL
-465 LQQLKEKSTR
+465 YQQLKEKSSR
-475 FKDNLTNP
+475 YKDNLTNP
-483 FLIDEKNK
+483 FLMDDKNK
-491 NYAVSCLLILKK
+491 NYSVSCLLILKK
-503 LQLLASSYYNGYVIL
+503 LQLLAASYFNGYIIL
-518 WDTILKEYRKCYF
+518 WDTLLKEYRKCYF
-531 DQTTGIYSM
+531 DQNTGIYSM

-565 DGASIYKLSGH
+565 DGTSIYKLSGH
-576 TCSINSID
+576 SCSINSVD

-615 KLNEEVEDTVKKSHQ
+615 KVNEEMEDNVKKVHQ

-642 IRMVYL
+642 LRMVYL
-648 RKLKKIFIYGS
+648 RKLKKIFIYGN

-672 ELADDQVIC
+672 DLADDQVIC

-704 LLTGKVTQIY
+704 LLTGKVKQIY

-735 MGDNTGK
+735 LGDNTGK

-756 LESHN
+756 LEPHN

-780 IDNIIKIHDD
+780 IDNVIKIHDD

-855 SAIDQIEE
+855 SAIDQIED

-885 AKFNSIYQFNNSP
+885 AKFNQIYQFSNSP
-898 KKTPISISC
+898 KGTPISISC
-907 LEFDTNLHHVF
+907 LEFDTELHHVF

-932 IIYDIMEDIKT
+932 MIYDIMEDITT

-962 LFNDLNI
+962 LFNDLSI
-969 KHLWSVEAH
+969 KNLWSVEAH
-978 KESIRHMHYIDIQP
+978 KESIKHIHYIDIQP

-1033 YFLLDPFG
+1033 YYLLDPFG
-1041 EEDTTGEPY
+1041 EEEASGEPFY
-1050 FFTRKDIANFSP
+1050 FKRKDITNFSP
-1062 SQNQDTGNNQQIGEV
+1062 SQNQDSGSNQQIAEV

-1108 LDIDIQKLQ
+1108 LDIDIQKVQ

-1126 MLETVAEIEKITN
+1126 MLEVVAKIEKITN
-1139 ATELILQTRSIYSEA
+1139 ATELILQNRSIYSEA

-1174 VIQDRLRNV
+1174 TIQDRLRNV

-1194 SKMIDLTKKKNENKN
+1194 SKMIDLTKKKNENKS
-1209 KENSGLGN
+1209 KDYNSPIKNNLGLSQRKLGVK
-1217 GLALNKKKLAG
+1217 LN
-1228 RLAPITLNKSKSVN
+1228 PINLSKSKSLV
-1242 DIFSNKNISNRN
+1242 DINSNRN
-1254 SFKNDNNTNKRD
+1254 SIKKDSTIKKDKENTS
-1266 NTTNNNTSVAGD
+1266 NNNTSVLGD
-1278 NNVSKSN
+1278 NNINNKKSE
-1285 ILNNNNTNKQLEL
+1285 IIQP
-1298 TQQENEQ
+1298 ENEQ
-1305 NKTNINDITNISG
+1305 LKLNPNDITNISG
-1318 LKKNLLPKKNEK
+1318 LKKNLLPKKYEK
-1330 LALPEIKSRYAMNRV
+1330 PLLPEIKSRYAMNKI
-1345 KLITPGDMFNKLQGD
+1345 KLVTPGDMFNKLQGD
-1360 FDQGFKELFTP
+1360 FDQGFKELFSP
-1371 IKILLK
+1371 LKLLFK
-1377 KTKAPKKQILK
+1377 KTKEPKKQILR

-1393 ILPGFNNKKS
+1393 VLPGFSNKKVI
-1403 LDLEEEQ
+1403 DYEEEQ
-1410 EKIKNEKIQHK
+1410 EKAKNEKNNIK
-1421 KNISILEKYLKQI
+1421 KIFLLWRNI
-1434 EQNVV
+1434 

>member
-1 MNDSKDILDYSKDKY
+1 MNDSRYNLDLSKDKI
-16 NIDKNE
+16 NLNKNE
-22 DLKDENKIIQS
+22 DLKDDNKANHI
-33 KEQSPSPRDKNDK
+33 KDQSPSSPDKNDK
-46 KEDNNFILQYSPR
+46 KKNNNFILQYSPR

-174 YSKSER
+174 YSKSEK
-180 NINNSELSDQV
+180 NINISELGEQV
-191 VYAFYIEKHNVLG
+191 NYAFYIEKYNVLG
-204 VVEENRSVIK
+204 IVEENKSMVK

-243 KLNEKANRNLLKE
+243 KLNEKANRNIIKE
-256 VEDKKIK
+256 EENKKMK
-263 QGILERGRANLFAPL
+263 QGIIE
-278 KNFSGGKTLRG
+278 KNKSNIFSPGKSILVGGKTLREG
-289 VRRTG
+289 RRTG
-294 LAAENKDGQVLL
+294 LVIDTKDGQTLV
-306 KFRKKHR
+306 KFRKRRR
-313 EEQKGII
+313 EEKKGII
-320 ENFQILDKF
+320 ENFQVLDKF
-329 EVNIRNQNKK
+329 DVNIHNQNKK

-347 IPEYDLLMISS
+347 IPEFDLLMISS

-365 WKYTRTEI
+365 WKYSRTEI

-381 YLLSKDELKIAI
+381 YKLSKDELKIAI
-393 LMANSPQ
+393 LMASSPQ
-400 VTMVWEP
+400 ITIVWES
-407 QQKCL
+407 QLKCL

-420 ILKWELTN
+420 ILKWELTSSN
-428 PNPLYDDTLNITT
+428 PVFDDTLNITT
-441 VTEKLGK
+441 VIDKLGK
-448 FNLNKK
+448 LNLNKK
-454 DNVNKEETKKL
+454 DNGNKEETKKL
-465 LQQLKEKSTR
+465 YQQLKEKSSR
-475 FKDNLTNP
+475 YKDNLNNP
-483 FLIDEKNK
+483 FLMDDKNK
-491 NYAVSCLLILKK
+491 NYSVSCLLILKK
-503 LQLLASSYYNGYVIL
+503 LQLLAASYFNGYIIL
-518 WDTILKEYRKCYF
+518 WDTLLKEYRKCYF
-531 DQTTGIYSM
+531 DQNTGIYSM

-576 TCSINSID
+576 SCSINSVD

-615 KLNEEVEDTVKKSHQ
+615 KVNEEMEDNVKKVHQ

-642 IRMVYL
+642 LRMVYL
-648 RKLKKIFIYGS
+648 RKLKKIFIYGN

-672 ELADDQVIC
+672 DLADDQVIC

-704 LLTGKVTQIY
+704 LLTGKVKQIY

-735 MGDNTGK
+735 LGDNTGK

-756 LESHN
+756 LEPHN

-780 IDNIIKIHDD
+780 IDNVIKIHDD

-855 SAIDQIEE
+855 SAIDQIED

-885 AKFNSIYQFNNSP
+885 AKFNQIYQFSNSP
-898 KKTPISISC
+898 KGTPISISC
-907 LEFDTNLHHVF
+907 LEFDTELHHVF

-932 IIYDIMEDIKT
+932 MIYDIMEDITT

-969 KHLWSVEAH
+969 KNLWSVEAH
-978 KESIRHMHYIDIQP
+978 KESIKHMHYIDIQP

-1041 EEDTTGEPY
+1041 EEEASGEPFY
-1050 FFTRKDIANFSP
+1050 FKRKDIINFNP
-1062 SQNQDTGNNQQIGEV
+1062 SQNQDSGGNQQIAEV

-1108 LDIDIQKLQ
+1108 LDIDIQKVQ
-1117 EKEEEEYLE
+1117 EKEEEEYLK
-1126 MLETVAEIEKITN
+1126 MLEVVAKIEKITN
-1139 ATELILQTRSIYSEA
+1139 ATELILQNRSIYSEA

-1174 VIQDRLRNV
+1174 TIQDRLRNV

-1194 SKMIDLTKKKNENKN
+1194 SKMIDLTKKKNENKSKDN
-1209 KENSGLGN
+1209 NSTIKNNLGLSQRKFGVK
-1217 GLALNKKKLAG
+1217 LN
-1228 RLAPITLNKSKSVN
+1228 PISLSKSKSLA
-1242 DIFSNKNISNRN
+1242 DINSNRN
-1254 SFKNDNNTNKRD
+1254 SIQKESTIKKDKDNIS
-1266 NTTNNNTSVAGD
+1266 NNNTSVLGD
-1278 NNVSKSN
+1278 NNINKSH
-1285 ILNNNNTNKQLEL
+1285 LNNKKSEIIQP
-1298 TQQENEQ
+1298 ENEQ
-1305 NKTNINDITNISG
+1305 FKLNPNDITNISG
-1318 LKKNLLPKKNEK
+1318 LKKNLLPKKYEK
-1330 LALPEIKSRYAMNRV
+1330 PLLPEIKSRYAMNKI
-1345 KLITPGDMFNKLQGD
+1345 KLVTPGDMFNKLQGD
-1360 FDQGFKELFTP
+1360 FDQGFKELFSP
-1371 IKILLK
+1371 LKLLFK
-1377 KTKAPKKQILK
+1377 KTKEPKKQILR
-1388 SRSTI
+1388 SRSTLV
-1393 ILPGFNNKKS
+1393 LPGFSNKKVI
-1403 LDLEEEQ
+1403 DYEEEQ
-1410 EKIKNEKIQHK
+1410 EKARNEKIQHK
-1421 KNISILEKYLKQI
+1421 KNISTLEKYLRQL
-1434 EQNVV
+1434 EQFSS

>member
-1 MNDSKDILDYSKDKY
+1 MNDSRFNSDLSKDKI
-16 NIDKNE
+16 NLNKNE
-22 DLKDENKIIQS
+22 DLRDDNKTNHIKDQFPS
-33 KEQSPSPRDKNDK
+33 SPDKNDK
-46 KEDNNFILQYSPR
+46 KNFILQYSPR

-174 YSKSER
+174 YSKSEK
-180 NINNSELSDQV
+180 NINISELGEQV
-191 VYAFYIEKHNVLG
+191 IYAFYIEKYNVLG
-204 VVEENRSVIK
+204 IVEENKSMVK

-243 KLNEKANRNLLKE
+243 KLNEKANRNIIKE
-256 VEDKKIK
+256 EEDKKIK
-263 QGILERGRANLFAPL
+263 QGIIEKSKSNI
-278 KNFSGGKTLRG
+278 FSPTKSILVGGKTLRG
-289 VRRTG
+289 GRRTG
-294 LAAENKDGQVLL
+294 LVIDNKDGQTLV
-306 KFRKKHR
+306 KFRKKR
-313 EEQKGII
+313 KEEKKGII
-320 ENFQILDKF
+320 ENFQILDKYDI
-329 EVNIRNQNKK
+329 NIHNQNKK

-365 WKYTRTEI
+365 WKYSRTEI

-381 YLLSKDELKIAI
+381 YRLSKDELKIAI
-393 LMANSPQ
+393 LMASSPQ
-400 VTMVWEP
+400 ITMVWES
-407 QQKCL
+407 QLKCL

-420 ILKWELTN
+420 ILKWELTSSN
-428 PNPLYDDTLNITT
+428 PIFDDTLNITT
-441 VTEKLGK
+441 VIDKLGK
-448 FNLNKK
+448 SNLNKK
-454 DNVNKEETKKL
+454 DNGNKEETKKL
-465 LQQLKEKSTR
+465 YQQLKEKSSR
-475 FKDNLTNP
+475 YKDNLTNP
-483 FLIDEKNK
+483 FLMDDKNK
-491 NYAVSCLLILKK
+491 NYTVSCLLILKK
-503 LQLLASSYYNGYVIL
+503 LQLLAASYFNGYIIL
-518 WDTILKEYRKCYF
+518 WDPLLKEYRKCYF
-531 DQTTGIYSM
+531 DQNTGIYSM

-576 TCSINSID
+576 SCSINSLD

-615 KLNEEVEDTVKKSHQ
+615 KVNEEVEDNVKKMHQ

-642 IRMVYL
+642 LRMVYL
-648 RKLKKIFIYGS
+648 RKLKKIFIYGN

-672 ELADDQVIC
+672 DLADDQVIC

-704 LLTGKVTQIY
+704 LLTGKVKQIY
-714 DDPMGAEMTAIAV
+714 DDPMGTEMTAIAV

-735 MGDNTGK
+735 LGDNTGK

-756 LESHN
+756 LEPHN

-780 IDNIIKIHDD
+780 IDNVIKIHDD

-898 KKTPISISC
+898 KGTPISISC
-907 LEFDTNLHHVF
+907 LEFDTELHHVF

-932 IIYDIMEDIKT
+932 MIYDIMEDITT

-969 KHLWSVEAH
+969 KNLWSVEAH
-978 KESIRHMHYIDIQP
+978 KESIKHMHYIDIQP

-1019 QIANRIKPVPIGIK
+1019 QIANRIKPVPVGIK
-1033 YFLLDPFG
+1033 YYLLDPFG
-1041 EEDTTGEPY
+1041 EEEASGEPFY
-1050 FFTRKDIANFSP
+1050 FKRKDIINFNP
-1062 SQNQDTGNNQQIGEV
+1062 SQNQDSGSNQQIAEV

-1108 LDIDIQKLQ
+1108 LDINIEKVQ
-1117 EKEEEEYLE
+1117 EKEEEEYLK
-1126 MLETVAEIEKITN
+1126 MLEVVAKIEKITN
-1139 ATELILQTRSIYSEA
+1139 ATELILQNRSIYSEA

-1174 VIQDRLRNV
+1174 TIQDRLRNV

-1209 KENSGLGN
+1209 RDNSSIKNSYGLSQRKLGIK
-1217 GLALNKKKLAG
+1217 LN
-1228 RLAPITLNKSKSVN
+1228 PINLSKSKSLV
-1242 DIFSNKNISNRN
+1242 DINSNRN
-1254 SFKNDNNTNKRD
+1254 SIQKESTIKKDKENTS
-1266 NTTNNNTSVAGD
+1266 NNNTSVLGD
-1278 NNVSKSN
+1278 NNINKSG
-1285 ILNNNNTNKQLEL
+1285 LNNKKSETI
-1298 TQQENEQ
+1298 QQDNEQ
-1305 NKTNINDITNISG
+1305 LKLSPNDVTNISG
-1318 LKKNLLPKKNEK
+1318 LKKNLLPKKYEK
-1330 LALPEIKSRYAMNRV
+1330 PLLPEIKSRYAMSKI

-1360 FDQGFKELFTP
+1360 FDQGFKELFSP
-1371 IKILLK
+1371 LKLLFK
-1377 KTKAPKKQILK
+1377 KTKEPKKQILR

-1393 ILPGFNNKKS
+1393 VLPGFSNKKVI
-1403 LDLEEEQ
+1403 DYEEEQ
-1410 EKIKNEKIQHK
+1410 EKARNEKIQHK
-1421 KNISILEKYLKQI
+1421 KNISTLEKYLRQL
-1434 EQNVV
+1434 EQYSS

>member
-1 MNDSKDILDYSKDKY
+1 MDDSKSSNSEDSK
-16 NIDKNE
+16 E
-22 DLKDENKIIQS
+22 ENKDDKKES
-33 KEQSPSPRDKNDK
+33 KKNVIKDISPQGKEDDK

-174 YSKSER
+174 YSKSEK
-180 NINNSELSDQV
+180 NINPSELSDQV

-204 VVEENRSVIK
+204 VVEENRSVVK

-243 KLNEKANRNLLKE
+243 KLNEKANRNLIKE
-256 VEDKKIK
+256 EEDKKIK
-263 QGILERGRANLFAPL
+263 QNMLERGKINLFSPI
-278 KNFSGGKTLRG
+278 KSSEIGGKTLRG
-289 VRRTG
+289 GTRRTG
-294 LAAENKDGQVLL
+294 LAFNKKDGQILL
-306 KFRKKHR
+306 KFRKRHK

-329 EVNIRNQNKK
+329 DINIRNQNKK

-381 YLLSKDELKIAI
+381 YRLSKDELKIAI
-393 LMANSPQ
+393 LIANSPQ
-400 VTMVWEP
+400 CTMVWEP

-428 PNPLYDDTLNITT
+428 PNPIYDDTLNISF
-441 VTEKLGK
+441 VIEKLGK
-448 FNLNKK
+448 LNLNKK
-454 DNVNKEETKKL
+454 DNTNKEETKKL

-483 FLIDEKNK
+483 FLMDDKHKNLT
-491 NYAVSCLLILKK
+491 VSCLLILKK
-503 LQLLASSYYNGYVIL
+503 LQLLAASYYNGYIIL

-531 DQTTGIYSM
+531 DQNTGIYSM

-565 DGASIYKLSGH
+565 DGSSIYKLSGH
-576 TCSINSID
+576 SCSINSID

-595 DILGNIKV
+595 DILGNIKI

-615 KLNEEVEDTVKKSHQ
+615 KINEEVEETGKKSHQ

-642 IRMVYL
+642 LRMVYL

-659 KVLFFE
+659 KLLFFE
-665 TDRSNCP
+665 TDRSNYP
-672 ELADDQVIC
+672 DLADDQVIC

-704 LLTGKVTQIY
+704 LLTGKVRQIY

-735 MGDNTGK
+735 LGDNTGK

-756 LESHN
+756 LEPHN

-780 IDNIIKIHDD
+780 IDNVIKIHDD

-839 FDSDLESDS
+839 YDSDLESDS

-885 AKFNSIYQFNNSP
+885 AKFNSIYQFNNS
-898 KKTPISISC
+898 KKGSPISISC

-918 IGDMLGNINCYDIS
+918 IGDILGNINCYDIS
-932 IIYDIMEDIKT
+932 SIYEIMEEIQT

-950 ENEPIITKENIH
+950 ENETIITKENIH
-962 LFNDLNI
+962 LFNDLTI

-978 KESIRHMHYIDIQP
+978 KESIRHIHYIDIQP
-992 RIIITTSHDLRIKI
+992 RIIVTTSHDLRIKI

-1033 YFLLDPFG
+1033 YYLLDPFG
-1041 EEDTTGEPY
+1041 EEDTSGEPLHFY
-1050 FFTRKDIANFSP
+1050 RKDILNFNP
-1062 SQNQDTGNNQQIGEV
+1062 AQNQDNGGNQQIAEV

-1108 LDIDIQKLQ
+1108 LDIDIEKVQ

-1126 MLETVAEIEKITN
+1126 MLEEVAEIEKITN
-1139 ATELILQTRSIYSEA
+1139 ATELILQSRSIYSEA

-1194 SKMIDLTKKKNENKN
+1194 SKMIDLTKKKKENNKN
-1209 KENSGLGN
+1209 KNTVQKINNINQLS
-1217 GLALNKKKLAG
+1217 KKQIGGK
-1228 RLAPITLNKSKSVN
+1228 LAPIVLNKSKSAADV
-1242 DIFSNKNISNRN
+1242 FTSMGK
-1254 SFKNDNNTNKRD
+1254 KD
-1266 NTTNNNTSVAGD
+1266 NTTINNTSVAAE
-1278 NNVSKSN
+1278 NNNISKSN
-1285 ILNNNNTNKQLEL
+1285 INNTNQPQQHQT
-1298 TQQENEQ
+1298 TQQDNDQ
-1305 NKTNINDITNISG
+1305 NKTNVNDITNISG
-1318 LKKNLLPKKNEK
+1318 LKKNLLPKKFDK
-1330 LALPEIKSRYAMNRV
+1330 FVLPEIKSRYAISRV
-1345 KLITPGDMFNKLQGD
+1345 KLVTPGDMFNKLQGD
-1360 FDQGFKELFTP
+1360 FDQGFKELFMP
-1371 IKILLK
+1371 IKILFK
-1377 KTKAPKKQILK
+1377 KTKEPKKQILR

-1393 ILPGFNNKKS
+1393 ILPGFNNKKPI
-1403 LDLEEEQ
+1403 DIEEEQ
-1410 EKIKNEKIQHK
+1410 ERMRIEKKQHR
-1421 KNISILEKYLKQI
+1421 KNISILEKYLKQL
-1434 EQNVV
+1434 EQNIQ